1 MHIRYLLTFR
11 RFFLFPLLGLLS
23 VHYAYAA
30 NNVFVKY
37 SKSEGLVNNSVS
49 NSLED
54 TNGFMWFST
63 FEGLSRFDGYEFKN
77 YRHSRK
83 DPHSLTNNFTK
94 KLLLDSRGDLWV
106 ATKNGLAK
114 YSPLKDNFTNYNK
127 DNSQLDSNEI
137 FTFAL
142 NQDGDLLVSTAANLY
157 LYDDLSDT
165 FLPFTVNGEKLPA
178 DIKVIFSEKDKTWL
192 GSLANGMFILEHESN
207 TLFSLK
213 KTNPWNIQIDANFI
227 FDFKKIDD
235 NYWAATE
242 IGAYIIST
250 NLSSAK
256 RLDTQSEPS
265 IIGNVIR
272 SILQDHNDNIWLG
285 TETGISIL
293 SSKNELLF
301 SYDTQNSINFGL
313 ENSHIL
319 SLYKDSND
327 SIWLGTF
334 AGGLYRYNA
343 DGSEI
348 KLFNKERTE
357 TPEVSQISGL
367 SGLSGNIV
375 WGISEDT
382 KDKIWIG
389 TQSDGLSQL
398 DTKNYVFQT
407 FLSEFEHSIWALKVD
422 ELDQVWIASSGGL
435 FIYKQS
441 SETELTLVKTLFPEI
456 NIDKLSYF
464 FGRMWIRTENGIV
477 NWIDPKNLQINEIDL
492 ATNKINYIE
501 PLHVDVDKNLW
512 LNTNLGMVLYNL
524 DSKLMQQLVIELET
538 SVRHFNS
545 VIEVN
550 DGYWLSSLRHG
561 IIKLEKSSYR
571 VVKKL
576 SDENGLASN
585 QILKSIK
592 FENSLWVS
600 HVNDGIDEISL
611 ETGDVLQNIAS
622 SRLGFN
628 ELNEDSGLLSREGKI
643 FFGGTDGL
651 LMFDPDKLSIAGMQG
666 LSNVSAG
673 QSSIEPKNQQ
683 LYANRFKKS
692 QAPTITQ
699 LRLFNLPIS
708 VHSDNSPLLKPIN
721 LSNSID
727 LPNES
732 TMLSIKFAQVNP
744 VNPESV
750 KYRYRLLGL
759 SEKWIETDAESLR
772 RAEFSYLDFGSY
784 EFIVQSKTPLAPWS
798 EPKSLQINIAPPLWL
813 EQNALVLYA
822 ILSILILIYWLK
834 QIRSRNAIR
843 QSILVNEE
851 RLKLTLWSSG
861 DELWDW
867 DIYQGQV
874 FRSNTWGTL
883 DFPQD
888 DIRVNSSYEANIH
901 PNDIQRVQQTL
912 NDHLSEKTEHYEI
925 TYRAKTYKGDW
936 LWVLDRGKVVARDN
950 NHQPQRMTGT
960 LKNISHLKE
969 SEEQLKLFKRSIE
982 TISDGVFITDTT
994 FKFISVNNS
1003 YCKYTGETREQA
1015 LASYLTFHQYPGAF
1029 TEEVKKSLQ
1038 QKGNWFGE
1046 VESRRAAGEKYEM
1059 ELNVDAITDEDGKI
1073 SHYVGVFSDI
1083 TSRKG
1088 TEKELLKLSNTDPLT
1103 ELPNRSFFQA
1113 SHSNI
1118 VRKDTQHALICLDM
1132 DNFKKINDSL
1142 GHQTGDILIKQ
1153 IAKRLQKMAGTKA
1166 TCYRLG
1172 GDEFSILIDNSTDIH
1187 HITHFAQT
1195 ILDNMARPFIINKQE
1210 FVLGASLGIAF
1221 YPEDGSN
1228 PQELLKNADT
1238 AMYFAKNAGGNK
1250 YQFFSGEMNQNA
1262 VRQLQ
1267 IENLIRHGLK
1277 EDLFTVFYQPKVDI
1291 ASGKLVSME
1300 ALVRYE
1306 HPDKGLVSP
1315 AQFIPLAEQTGQIID
1330 IGEVVLKKACEDT
1343 KRWVDAGLFTGRVAV
1358 NISARQFE
1366 IPDLDERIMSILQ
1379 KAGLS
1384 ALHLEC
1390 EITEGTLMQSPEN
1403 ALRMMQRLR
1412 ERGIHLAL
1420 DDFGTGYSSLAY
1432 LKRFPINTLKID
1444 KAFIDDIATSA
1455 VDRHMAQAIITIAHN
1470 LGLKVV
1476 AEGVEHENQLSILR
1490 RYKCEMLQGY
1500 LYSKPLNAVR
1510 FERLLNEN
1518 HELRKII
1525 QKSSI

>member
-1 MHIRYLLTFR
+1 LHIFYFLTFR
-11 RFFLFPLLGLLS
+11 SLLLSLLLGAFLS
-23 VHYAYAA
+23 SYSYAA
-30 NNVFVKY
+30 NNVFAKY
-37 SKSEGLVNNSVS
+37 TKSEGLIQNTVT

-54 TNGFMWFST
+54 PRGFMWFST

-77 YRHSRK
+77 YKYSSK
-83 DPHSLTNNFTK
+83 DPNSLPDNFTK
-94 KLLLDSRGDLWV
+94 KLLLDSSQNLWV

-114 YSPLKDNFTNYNK
+114 YNPLKDNFTNYNK
-127 DNSQLDSNEI
+127 DNSDLKNNEI
-137 FTFAL
+137 FTLAL
-142 NQDGDLLVSTAANLY
+142 NQDGKLLVTTAENLY
-157 LYDDLSDT
+157 LYDALADS
-165 FLPFTVNGEKLPA
+165 FLPFTVNGENLPP
-178 DIKVIFSEKDKTWL
+178 DIKVIFSEQDKTWL
-192 GSLANGMFILEHESN
+192 GTLANGIFILEHATN

-213 KTNPWNIQIDANFI
+213 ETNPWNLNINANYLT
-227 FDFKKIDD
+227 DFKRIDD
-235 NYWAATE
+235 NYWLGTD
-242 IGAYIIST
+242 IGAYIVDAKLT
-250 NLSSAK
+250 SAK
-256 RLDTQSEPS
+256 LLNTQSTPS
-265 IIGNVIR
+265 IIGDVVM
-272 SILQDHNDNIWLG
+272 SILQTDDGNIWLG

-293 SSKNELLF
+293 SSKNQPSF
-301 SYDTQNSINFGL
+301 SNVTQKNINIGL
-313 ENSHIL
+313 DSTHIL
-319 SLYKDSND
+319 SLFKDSNS
-327 SIWLGTF
+327 SIWIATF

-343 DGSEI
+343 EGSEI
-348 KLFNKERTE
+348 KLFKKMPSMPTE
-357 TPEVSQISGL
+357 NSKPIGL
-367 SGLSGNIV
+367 TGNII

-382 KDKIWIG
+382 EGKIWIG
-389 TQSDGLSQL
+389 TQSNGLSQL
-398 DTKNYVFQT
+398 DPENNVFQT
-407 FLSEFEHSIWALKVD
+407 FLKEFKHNIWAFKVD
-422 ELDQVWIASSGGL
+422 NLDQIWIASSGGL

-441 SETELTLVKTLFPEI
+441 KNTELTLVKTFFAGT
-456 NIDKLSYF
+456 NIQKLNYF
-464 FGRMWIRTENGIV
+464 FGRMWLATYSGMV
-477 NWIDPKNLQINEIDL
+477 NWIDPKNLQINEINL
-492 ATNKINYIE
+492 AGNKINIIE
-501 PLHVDVDKNLW
+501 PLHVDLDKNLW

-524 DSKLMQQLVIELET
+524 DSKTVKQLVIELET

-545 VIEVN
+545 VIEVD
-550 DGYWLSSLRHG
+550 DGYWLSSLRQG
-561 IIKLEKSSYR
+561 MIKLDKTSYLITKR
-571 VVKKL
+571 L
-576 SDENGLASN
+576 SNENGLASN

-592 FENSLWVS
+592 FKDSLWIS
-600 HVNDGIDEISL
+600 HVHGGIDEISL
-611 ETGDVLQNIAS
+611 ETGEVLQNISS
-622 SRLGFN
+622 SRLGDN
-628 ELNEDSGLLSREGKI
+628 ELNEGSGLLSKANQI

-651 LMFDPDKLSIAGMQG
+651 LMFDPNTLSLKAKKQK
-666 LSNVSAG
+666 V
-673 QSSIEPKNQQ
+673 IENQLQ
-683 LYANRFKKS
+683 DSK
-692 QAPTITQ
+692 APTITQ

-708 VHSDNSPLLKPIN
+708 VHSDKSPLLKAIN
-721 LSNSID
+721 LSSSID

-732 TMLSIKFAQVNP
+732 SMLSFKFAQVNP
-744 VNPESV
+744 VDPEAI
-750 KYRYRLLGL
+750 KYRYKLLGL
-759 SEKWIETDAESLR
+759 SEKWVETDSESLR
-772 RAEFSYLDFGSY
+772 RAQFSYLDFGSY
-784 EFIVQSKTPLAPWS
+784 EFVVQSKTPLADWS
-798 EPKSLQINIAPPLWL
+798 EPKSLKINIAPPFWL
-813 EQNALVLYA
+813 ERNALILYTVL
-822 ILSILILIYWLK
+822 SVLILLYTFK

-843 QSILVNEE
+843 QHIQVNEE

-867 DIYQGQV
+867 DIYLGQV

-901 PNDIQRVQQTL
+901 PNDIQRVQQSL
-912 NDHLSEKTEHYEI
+912 NEHLSEKTEHYEI
-925 TYRAKTYKGDW
+925 TYRARTYKGEW

-969 SEEQLKLFKRSIE
+969 AEEQLKLFKRSIE
-982 TISDGVFITDTT
+982 TISDGVFITDTS

-1015 LASYLTFHQYPGAF
+1015 LASFLTFHQYPGAF

-1038 QKGNWFGE
+1038 QKGNWSGE
-1046 VESRRAAGEKYEM
+1046 VESRRGAGEKYEM
-1059 ELNVDAITDEDGKI
+1059 DLNVDAITDEDGKI

-1083 TSRKG
+1083 TSRKV

-1103 ELPNRSFFQA
+1103 DLPNRSFFQA
-1113 SHSNI
+1113 SHNNI
-1118 VRKDTQHALICLDM
+1118 VRRDTQHALICLDM

-1142 GHQTGDILIKQ
+1142 GHQTGDLLIKQ

-1195 ILDNMARPFIINKQE
+1195 ILDSMARPFVINKQE

-1221 YPEDGSN
+1221 YPEDGRT

-1306 HPDKGLVSP
+1306 HPEKGLVSP
-1315 AQFIPLAEQTGQIID
+1315 AQFIPLAEKTGQIIE
-1330 IGEVVLKKACEDT
+1330 IGEVVLRKACEDT

-1379 KAGLS
+1379 KTGLS

-1444 KAFIDDIATSA
+1444 KAFIDDIATSTE
-1455 VDRHMAQAIITIAHN
+1455 DRHMAEAIITIAHN

-1476 AEGVEHENQLSILR
+1476 AEGVENESQLSILR

-1510 FERLLNEN
+1510 FERLLKEN
-1518 HELRKII
+1518 YQLQKVI
-1525 QKSSI
+1525 QSSSI

>member
-1 MHIRYLLTFR
+1 LHIHYLLTFR
-11 RFFLFPLLGLLS
+11 RFILFLLLGLFS
-23 VHYAYAA
+23 VHCAHAA
-30 NNVFVKY
+30 NNIFVKY
-37 SKSEGLVNNSVS
+37 SKSDGLAQNTVS
-49 NSLED
+49 NILED
-54 TNGFMWFST
+54 SSGFMWFST

-77 YRHSRK
+77 YKYSSK
-83 DPHSLTNNFTK
+83 DPNSLPNNFTK
-94 KLLLDSRGDLWV
+94 KLLIDSTGNLWV
-106 ATKNGLAK
+106 ATQDGLAK
-114 YSPLKDNFTNYNK
+114 YNPLKDNFTNYNK
-127 DNSQLDSNEI
+127 GNSQLKSNEI
-137 FTFAL
+137 FTIAL
-142 NQDGDLLVSTAANLY
+142 NKDGNLLVSTTANLY
-157 LYDDLSDT
+157 LYDDLADS
-165 FLPFTVNGEKLPA
+165 FLPFTVNGEDLPA
-178 DIKVIFSEKDKTWL
+178 DIKVIYSEDDKTWL
-192 GSLANGMFILEHESN
+192 GSLAHGMFILEHSTN

-213 KTNPWNIQIDANFI
+213 KINPWNLRIDANYLL
-227 FDFKKIDD
+227 DFKKVDD
-235 NYWAATE
+235 NYWLATGV
-242 IGAYIIST
+242 GAYIVDAK
-250 NLSSAK
+250 LSLVKTLS
-256 RLDTQSEPS
+256 TQSSPS
-265 IIGNVIR
+265 IVGNEVR
-272 SILQDHNDNIWLG
+272 SILQDHHGNIWLG
-285 TETGISIL
+285 TTKGITIL
-293 SSKNELLF
+293 NREHEPLF
-301 SYDTQNSINFGL
+301 SYNTQNNINFGL
-313 ENSHIL
+313 ESTHIL
-319 SLYKDSND
+319 NLFIDSNN
-327 SIWLGTF
+327 SIWVGTYS
-334 AGGLYRYNA
+334 GGIYRYNVES
-343 DGSEI
+343 SEI
-348 KLFNKERTE
+348 KLFNKSLIEQFE
-357 TPEVSQISGL
+357 PLES
-367 SGLSGNIV
+367 SGLSGNII
-375 WGISEDT
+375 WGLSEDSNG
-382 KDKIWIG
+382 KIWIG
-389 TQSDGLSQL
+389 TQSNGLNQL
-398 DTKNYVFQT
+398 DTNNYVFKQ
-407 FLSEFEHSIWALKVD
+407 FLSEFEHTIWALKID
-422 ELDQVWIASSGGL
+422 EFDRIWIASSGGI
-435 FIYKQS
+435 FIYEQS
-441 SETELTLVKTLFPEI
+441 GDTKLTLVKNLYPRKSI
-456 NIDKLSYF
+456 ISLSYF
-464 FGRMWIRTENGIV
+464 FGRMWVRTENGKV
-477 NWIDPKNLQINEIDL
+477 NWVDPKSLQINEIDL
-492 ATNKINYIE
+492 ANNKINYIKA
-501 PLHVDVDKNLW
+501 LLIDADKNLW

-524 DSKLMQQLVIELET
+524 DSKMVKQLIIDLE
-538 SVRHFNS
+538 SPVRHFNS
-545 VIEVN
+545 AIEVD
-550 DGYWLSSLRHG
+550 DGYWLSTLSQG
-561 IIKLEKSSYR
+561 IVKLEKSSYR
-571 VVKKL
+571 IIKQL
-576 SDENGLASN
+576 NDENGLASN
-585 QILKSIK
+585 QIFKTIK
-592 FENSLWVS
+592 YKDSLWVS
-600 HVNDGIDEISL
+600 HGNGGIDEISL
-611 ETGDVLQNIAS
+611 KTGDVLQNIAS
-622 SRLGFN
+622 SRLGYN
-628 ELNEDSGLLSREGKI
+628 ELNEDSGVLSKAGKI
-643 FFGGTDGL
+643 FFGGTDGF
-651 LMFDPDKLSIAGMQG
+651 LMFNPDNLSIQTK
-666 LSNVSAG
+666 LPT
-673 QSSIEPKNQQ
+673 EE
-683 LYANRFKKS
+683 KS
-692 QAPTITQ
+692 QTPSDNLIQKSKTPTITQ

-708 VHSDNSPLLKPIN
+708 VHSDKSPLLKPIN
-721 LSNSID
+721 LSDSIS
-727 LPNES
+727 LPNDS

-744 VNPESV
+744 VNPEAV

-759 SEKWIETDAESLR
+759 SDTWIETDSESLR
-772 RAEFSYLDFGSY
+772 RVEFSYLEFGNY
-784 EFIVQSKTPLAPWS
+784 EFVVQSKIPLGDWS
-798 EPKSLQINIAPPLWL
+798 ETKSLQINIAPPFWFK
-813 EQNALVLYA
+813 QNAIILYA
-822 ILSILILIYWLK
+822 ILSILVFLYLFK
-834 QIRSRNAIR
+834 QSRSRNVIR
-843 QSILVNEE
+843 QSILENEE

-901 PNDIQRVQQTL
+901 PNDIQRVQQSL
-912 NDHLSEKTEHYEI
+912 NEHLSEKTEHYEI

-936 LWVLDRGKVVARDN
+936 LWVLDRGKVVARDS

-969 SEEQLKLFKRSIE
+969 AEEQLKLFKRSIE
-982 TISDGVFITDTT
+982 TISDGVFIADTS

-1046 VESRRAAGEKYEM
+1046 VESRRGAGEKYEM
-1059 ELNVDAITDEDGKI
+1059 DLNVDAITDEDGKI

-1083 TSRKG
+1083 TSRKV

-1103 ELPNRSFFQA
+1103 DLPNRSFFQA

-1118 VRKDTQHALICLDM
+1118 VRRDTHHALICMDM

-1142 GHQTGDILIKQ
+1142 GHQTGDVLIKQ

-1221 YPEDGSN
+1221 YPEDGRN

-1306 HPDKGLVSP
+1306 HPEKGLVSP
-1315 AQFIPLAEQTGQIID
+1315 AQFIPLAEQTGQIIE
-1330 IGEVVLKKACEDT
+1330 IGEVVLRKACEDT

-1358 NISARQFE
+1358 NIAARQFE

-1379 KAGLS
+1379 KSGLS

-1390 EITEGTLMQSPEN
+1390 EITESTLMQSPEN

-1455 VDRHMAQAIITIAHN
+1455 EDRHMAQAIITIAHN

-1500 LYSKPLNAVR
+1500 LYSKALNAVR
-1510 FERLLNEN
+1510 FERLLKEN

-1525 QKSSI
+1525 QNSNI

>member
-1 MHIRYLLTFR
+1 L
-11 RFFLFPLLGLLS
+11 FLLLGLFS
-23 VHYAYAA
+23 VHYAHAA

-37 SKSEGLVNNSVS
+37 SKSEGLVQNTVT

-54 TNGFMWFST
+54 ANGFMWFST

-77 YRHSRK
+77 YKHSSS
-83 DPHSLTNNFTK
+83 DPNSLPDNFTK
-94 KLLLDSRGDLWV
+94 KLLLDSSGNLWV
-106 ATKNGLAK
+106 ATKGGLAK
-114 YSPLKDNFTNYNK
+114 YNSLEDNFTIFDK
-127 DNSQLDSNEI
+127 DNSQLNSNEI
-137 FTFAL
+137 FSISL
-142 NQDGDLLVSTAANLY
+142 NQEGKLLVSTTANLY
-157 LYDDLSDT
+157 LYDDLANS
-165 FLPFTVNGEKLPA
+165 FLPFTVNGESLPA
-178 DIKVIFSEKDKTWL
+178 DIKVIFSEEDKTWL
-192 GSLANGMFILEHESN
+192 GTLASGIFILEHSSN

-213 KTNPWNIQIDANFI
+213 KNNPWNLEINANYL
-227 FDFKKIDD
+227 FDFKKIDN
-235 NYWAATE
+235 NYWLATE
-242 IGAYIIST
+242 DGAYKVDT
-250 NLSSAK
+250 NLSSMK
-256 RLDTQSEPS
+256 LLNTQSNPS
-265 IIGNVIR
+265 IIGNEVW
-272 SILQDHNDNIWLG
+272 SILQNHNGNIWFG
-285 TETGISIL
+285 TTTGISIL
-293 SSKNELLF
+293 SRENDFLF
-301 SYDTQNSINFGL
+301 SYDAQNNTNFGL
-313 ENSHIL
+313 ESSHVL
-319 SLYKDSND
+319 SLYRDSNN
-327 SIWLGTF
+327 SIWVGTYS
-334 AGGLYRYNA
+334 GGIYRYNA
-343 DGSEI
+343 DSSEI
-348 KLFNKERTE
+348 KLFKN
-357 TPEVSQISGL
+357 TPVNPNT
-367 SGLSGNIV
+367 LSGNII
-375 WGISEDT
+375 WGLAEDSSG
-382 KDKIWIG
+382 KIWIG
-389 TQSDGLSQL
+389 TQSNGMNQL
-398 DTKNYVFQT
+398 DIKNYVFKQ
-407 FLSEFEHSIWALKVD
+407 FLSEFEFNIWALKI
-422 ELDQVWIASSGGL
+422 DQFNQIWVASSSGI
-435 FIYKQS
+435 FIYQQS
-441 SETELTLVKTLFPEI
+441 SGTELTLIKNIFPGKDI
-456 NIDKLSYF
+456 LKLSYF
-464 FGRMWIRTENGIV
+464 FGRMWLRTENGII
-477 NWIDPKNLQINEIDL
+477 NWVDTKSLQINKIDL
-492 ATNKINYIE
+492 ADNKINYIQ
-501 PLHVDVDKNLW
+501 PLIVDVDKNLW
-512 LNTNLGMVLYNL
+512 LSTNLGMVLYNL
-524 DSKLMQQLVIELET
+524 DNKMIKQLVIELET
-538 SVRHFNS
+538 PIRNFNS
-545 VIEVN
+545 VIEVD
-550 DGYWLSSLRHG
+550 DGYWLSALSQG
-561 IIKLEKSSYR
+561 IIKLEKSTYR
-571 VVKKL
+571 VTKQLNDK
-576 SDENGLASN
+576 NGLANN
-585 QILKSIK
+585 QILKTIK
-592 FENSLWVS
+592 FKDSLWVS
-600 HVNDGIDEISL
+600 HGSGGIDEISL
-611 ETGDVLQNIAS
+611 KTGSFLQNIAP
-622 SRLGFN
+622 SRLGYN
-628 ELNEDSGLLSREGKI
+628 ELNEDSGLLTSTGKI
-643 FFGGTDGL
+643 LFGGTDGF
-651 LMFDPDKLSIAGMQG
+651 LMFDPDKLSIESKLPTGSKLQKPY
-666 LSNVSAG
+666 
-673 QSSIEPKNQQ
+673 ENQHQ
-683 LYANRFKKS
+683 NNK
-692 QAPTITQ
+692 APTITQ

-721 LSNSID
+721 LSDSIN

-732 TMLSIKFAQVNP
+732 SMLSIKFAQVNP
-744 VNPESV
+744 VNPEAI

-759 SEKWIETDAESLR
+759 SEKWIETDVESLR
-772 RAEFSYLDFGSY
+772 RAEFSYLEFGSY
-784 EFIVQSKTPLAPWS
+784 EFVVQSKNPLATWS
-798 EPKSLQINIAPPLWL
+798 DSKSLRINIAPPFWL
-813 EQNALVLYA
+813 KQNAIILYA
-822 ILSILILIYWLK
+822 LLSILILLYWLK
-834 QIRSRNAIR
+834 QIRSKNLIR
-843 QSILVNEE
+843 QSILENEE

-901 PNDIQRVQQTL
+901 PNDIQRVQQSL
-912 NDHLSEKTEHYEI
+912 NEHLSEKTEHYEI

-936 LWVLDRGKVVARDN
+936 LWVLDRGKVVARDS

-969 SEEQLKLFKRSIE
+969 AEEQLKLFKRSIE
-982 TISDGVFITDTT
+982 TISDGVFITDTS

-1046 VESRRAAGEKYEM
+1046 VESRRGAGEKYEM
-1059 ELNVDAITDEDGKI
+1059 DLNVDAITDEDGKI

-1083 TSRKG
+1083 TSRKV

-1103 ELPNRSFFQA
+1103 NLPNRSFFQA

-1118 VRKDTQHALICLDM
+1118 VRRDTQHALICMDM

-1221 YPEDGSN
+1221 YPEDGRN

-1306 HPDKGLVSP
+1306 HPEKGLVSP
-1315 AQFIPLAEQTGQIID
+1315 AQFIPLAEQTGQIIE

-1358 NISARQFE
+1358 NIAARQFE
-1366 IPDLDERIMSILQ
+1366 IPDLDERIMSILG
-1379 KAGLS
+1379 KSGLS

-1455 VDRHMAQAIITIAHN
+1455 EDRHMAQAIITIAHN

-1510 FERLLNEN
+1510 FERLLKEN
-1518 HELRKII
+1518 HEL
-1525 QKSSI
+1525 QKVMKNSSI

>member
-1 MHIRYLLTFR
+1 LSL
-11 RFFLFPLLGLLS
+11 LLGLFLVPYS
-23 VHYAYAA
+23 HAA

-37 SKSEGLVNNSVS
+37 SKSDGLVQNTVT

-54 TNGFMWFST
+54 THGFMWFST

-77 YRHSRK
+77 YRHSKK
-83 DPHSLTNNFTK
+83 DPNSLPNNFTK
-94 KLLLDSRGDLWV
+94 KLLLDSSDNLWV
-106 ATKNGLAK
+106 ATQNGLAK
-114 YSPLKDNFTNYNK
+114 YNPLKDNFTNYNK
-127 DNSQLDSNEI
+127 DNSQLNSNDI
-137 FTFAL
+137 FAIAL
-142 NQDGDLLVSTAANLY
+142 NKDGNLLVSTAANLY
-157 LYDDLSDT
+157 LYDNLANS
-165 FLPFTVNGEKLPA
+165 FLLFTVNGENLPA
-178 DIKVIFSEKDKTWL
+178 DIKVIFSEPDKTWL
-192 GSLANGMFILEHESN
+192 GSLANGIFILEHSSN

-213 KTNPWNIQIDANFI
+213 KANPWNLNIEANYLFDFNKINDTYWLGTEDGAYKIDANLTSVVLL
-227 FDFKKIDD
+227 
-235 NYWAATE
+235 N
-242 IGAYIIST
+242 
-250 NLSSAK
+250 
-256 RLDTQSEPS
+256 TQSAPS
-265 IIGNVIR
+265 IIGNEVW
-272 SILQDHNDNIWLG
+272 SILQNHNGNIWIG
-285 TETGISIL
+285 TTTGISIL

-301 SYDTQNSINFGL
+301 SYDTHNSINFGL
-313 ENSHIL
+313 ESSYIL

-348 KLFNKERTE
+348 KRFNKERTE
-357 TPEVSQISGL
+357 IPDVSQISGL
-367 SGLSGNIV
+367 SGNII

-382 KDKIWIG
+382 KGKIWIG
-389 TQSDGLSQL
+389 TQSNGLSQL
-398 DTKNYVFQT
+398 DPKNYVFQT

-422 ELDQVWIASSGGL
+422 DLDQIWIASSGGL

-441 SETELTLVKTLFPEI
+441 SDTELTLVKTLFPGT
-456 NIDKLSYF
+456 NIDRLSYF
-464 FGRMWIRTENGIV
+464 FGRMWIRSYDGIV
-477 NWIDPKNLQINEIDL
+477 NWVDPKNLQINDINL
-492 ATNKINYIE
+492 AGNKINYIE
-501 PLHVDVDKNLW
+501 PLYVDLDKNLW

-524 DSKLMQQLVIELET
+524 DNKIVRQLVIELET

-545 VIEVN
+545 VTEVN
-550 DGYWLSSLRHG
+550 DGFWLSSLTQG

-571 VVKKL
+571 IAQSL
-576 SDENGLASN
+576 SNENGLASN

-592 FENSLWVS
+592 IEDSLWIS
-600 HVNDGIDEISL
+600 HVYGGIDEISL
-611 ETGDVLQNIAS
+611 ETGEVLQNIAS

-628 ELNEDSGLLSREGKI
+628 ELNEDSGLLSKAGKI

-651 LMFDPDKLSIAGMQG
+651 LMFDPDKLSIEGNMQ
-666 LSNVSAG
+666 NVSENTL
-673 QSSIEPKNQQ
+673 I
-683 LYANRFKKS
+683 KS
-692 QAPTITQ
+692 KAPTITE

-708 VHSDNSPLLKPIN
+708 VHSAKSPLLKPIN
-721 LSNSID
+721 LSNSVD

-732 TMLSIKFAQVNP
+732 SMLSIKFAQLNP
-744 VNPESV
+744 INPEAV
-750 KYRYRLLGL
+750 KYRYRLIGL
-759 SEKWIETDAESLR
+759 SDNWIETDAESLR
-772 RAEFSYLDFGSY
+772 RAQFSYLDFGSY
-784 EFIVQSKTPLAPWS
+784 EFVVQSKNPLDDWS
-798 EPKSLQINIAPPLWL
+798 EPKSLQINIAPPFWL
-813 EQNALVLYA
+813 EQNAMILYA
-822 ILSILILIYWLK
+822 ILSVLILLYWFK
-834 QIRSRNAIR
+834 QVRSRNAIR
-843 QSILVNEE
+843 RSILENEE

-901 PNDIQRVQQTL
+901 PNDIQRVQHSL
-912 NDHLSEKTEHYEI
+912 NEHLNEKTEHYET

-936 LWVLDRGKVVARDN
+936 LWVLDRGKVVARDS

-969 SEEQLKLFKRSIE
+969 AEEQLKLFKRSIE
-982 TISDGVFITDTT
+982 TISDGVFITDTS

-1038 QKGNWFGE
+1038 QKGNWSGE
-1046 VESRRAAGEKYEM
+1046 VESRRGAGEKYEM
-1059 ELNVDAITDEDGKI
+1059 DLNVDAITDEDGKI

-1083 TSRKG
+1083 TSRKV

-1103 ELPNRSFFQA
+1103 DLPNRSFFQA

-1118 VRKDTQHALICLDM
+1118 VRRDTQHALICMDM

-1142 GHQTGDILIKQ
+1142 GHQTGDVLIKQ

-1221 YPEDGSN
+1221 YPEDGRN

-1306 HPDKGLVSP
+1306 HPEKGLVSP
-1315 AQFIPLAEQTGQIID
+1315 AQFIPLAEQTGQIIE
-1330 IGEVVLKKACEDT
+1330 IGEVVLRKACEDT

-1358 NISARQFE
+1358 NIAARQFE

-1379 KAGLS
+1379 KSGLS

-1455 VDRHMAQAIITIAHN
+1455 EDRHMAQAIITIAHN

-1510 FERLLNEN
+1510 FERLLKEN
-1518 HELRKII
+1518 HELQKVI
-1525 QKSSI
+1525 QNSSI

>member
-1 MHIRYLLTFR
+1 LHIHYLLTFC
-11 RFFLFPLLGLLS
+11 RFFSFLLLGLLS
-23 VHYAYAA
+23 VHYVHAA

-37 SKSEGLVNNSVS
+37 SKSEGLVQNTVT

-54 TNGFMWFST
+54 ANGFMWFST

-83 DPHSLTNNFTK
+83 DPNSIPNNFTK
-94 KLLLDSRGDLWV
+94 KLLLDSSDNLWV
-106 ATKNGLAK
+106 ATQNGLAR
-114 YSPLKDNFTNYNK
+114 YNPLKDNFTNYNK
-127 DNSQLDSNEI
+127 SNSQLNTNNI
-137 FTFAL
+137 YTIAL
-142 NQDGDLLVSTAANLY
+142 DTNDNLLVSTAENLY
-157 LYDDLSDT
+157 LYDDLANS
-165 FLPFTVNGEKLPA
+165 FLPFTVNGETLPA
-178 DIKVIFSEKDKTWL
+178 DIKVIFTETDKTWI
-192 GSLANGMFILEHESN
+192 GSLASGIFILEHSSN

-213 KTNPWNIQIDANFI
+213 KTNPWNLNINANFI
-227 FDFKKIDD
+227 YDFKKIDN
-235 NYWAATE
+235 NYWLGTDN
-242 IGAYIIST
+242 GAYKIDA
-250 NLSSAK
+250 NLSSVK
-256 RLDTQSEPS
+256 HLSTQSSPA
-265 IIGNVIR
+265 IVGNVIR
-272 SILQDHNDNIWLG
+272 SILQNHNGNIWLG
-285 TETGISIL
+285 TSTGISIL
-293 SSKNELLF
+293 SREEKLLF
-301 SYDTQNSINFGL
+301 TYNAQININFGL
-313 ENSHIL
+313 ESSHIL
-319 SLYKDSND
+319 SLFIDSNN
-327 SIWLGTF
+327 SIWVGTYS
-334 AGGLYRYNA
+334 GGLYRYNA
-343 DGSEI
+343 DSSEI
-348 KLFNKERTE
+348 KLFNKEPIRLIE
-357 TPEVSQISGL
+357 TDDFSEMPKQSKVSGL
-367 SGLSGNIV
+367 SGLSGKIV
-375 WGISEDT
+375 WGLSEDSNG
-382 KDKIWIG
+382 KIWVG
-389 TQSDGLSQL
+389 TQSNGLNQL
-398 DTKNYVFQT
+398 DTDNYVFEQ
-407 FLSEFEHSIWALKVD
+407 FLSDFEHNIWALKVD
-422 ELDQVWIASSGGL
+422 EADRIWIASSGGL
-435 FIYKQS
+435 YIYQQS
-441 SETELTLVKTLFPEI
+441 NDIELELVAIILPGKDIL
-456 NIDKLSYF
+456 KLSYF
-464 FGRMWIRTENGIV
+464 FGRMWLRTENGIV
-477 NWIDPKNLQINEIDL
+477 KWIDPKSLEVNQIDL
-492 ATNKINYIE
+492 SDNKINSIE
-501 PLHVDVDKNLW
+501 PLFVDIDKNLW
-512 LNTNLGMVLYNL
+512 LNTNLGMVLFNL
-524 DSKLMQQLVIELET
+524 DSKMLRQLVIELET

-545 VIEVN
+545 VIEVD
-550 DGYWLSSLRHG
+550 DGYWLSSLRQG
-561 IIKLEKSSYR
+561 IIKLD
-571 VVKKL
+571 KL
-576 SDENGLASN
+576 TYKITKQLNDENGLASN
-585 QILKSIK
+585 QILKTIK
-592 FENSLWVS
+592 FKNSLWVS
-600 HVNDGIDEISL
+600 HVSGGIDEISL
-611 ETGDVLQNIAS
+611 ETGVLLQNIAS
-622 SRLGFN
+622 SRLGYN
-628 ELNEDSGLLSREGKI
+628 ELNEDSGVLSKSGMI
-643 FFGGTDGL
+643 LFGGTDGM
-651 LMFDPDKLSIAGMQG
+651 LMFDPDKLSIQIK
-666 LSNVSAG
+666 LP
-673 QSSIEPKNQQ
+673 IT
-683 LYANRFKKS
+683 KKS
-692 QAPTITQ
+692 QTSSDNLFQKSKAPTITQ
-699 LRLFNLPIS
+699 IRLFNLPIS
-708 VHSDNSPLLKPIN
+708 VHSDKSPLLKPIN

-744 VNPESV
+744 INPEAV
-750 KYRYRLLGL
+750 KYRYRLLDL
-759 SEKWIETDAESLR
+759 SEKWIETDVESLR
-772 RAEFSYLDFGSY
+772 RAQFSYLEFGSY
-784 EFIVQSKTPLAPWS
+784 EFVVQSKNPLAPWS
-798 EPKSLQINIAPPLWL
+798 DSKSLRINIAPPFWL
-813 EQNALVLYA
+813 EQKAIILYA
-822 ILSILILIYWLK
+822 LLSFMILLYWFK
-834 QIRSRNAIR
+834 QMRSRNAIR
-843 QSILVNEE
+843 QSILENEE

-901 PNDIQRVQQTL
+901 PNDIQRVQQSL
-912 NDHLSEKTEHYEI
+912 NEHLSEKTEHYET

-936 LWVLDRGKVVARDN
+936 VWVLDRGKVVARDS

-969 SEEQLKLFKRSIE
+969 AEEQLKLFKRSIE
-982 TISDGVFITDTT
+982 TISDGVFITDTS

-1046 VESRRAAGEKYEM
+1046 VESRRGAGEKYEM
-1059 ELNVDAITDEDGKI
+1059 DLNVDAITDEDGKI

-1083 TSRKG
+1083 TSRKV

-1103 ELPNRSFFQA
+1103 DLPNRSFFQA

-1118 VRKDTQHALICLDM
+1118 VRRDTQHALICMDM

-1142 GHQTGDILIKQ
+1142 GHQTGDVLIKQ

-1221 YPEDGSN
+1221 YPEDGRN

-1306 HPDKGLVSP
+1306 HPEKGLVSP
-1315 AQFIPLAEQTGQIID
+1315 AQFIPLAEQTGQIIE

-1358 NISARQFE
+1358 NIAARQFE

-1379 KAGLS
+1379 KVGLS

-1390 EITEGTLMQSPEN
+1390 EITEGTLMQNPEN

-1455 VDRHMAQAIITIAHN
+1455 EDRHMAQAIITIAHN

-1476 AEGVEHENQLSILR
+1476 AEGVEHENQLAILR

-1500 LYSKPLNAVR
+1500 LYSKPLNATR
-1510 FERLLNEN
+1510 FERLLKEN
-1518 HELRKII
+1518 YELRMII
-1525 QKSSI
+1525 QNSNT

>member
-1 MHIRYLLTFR
+1 VSL
-11 RFFLFPLLGLLS
+11 LLGLFLS
-23 VHYAYAA
+23 PYSHAA
-30 NNVFVKY
+30 NNGFVKY
-37 SKSEGLVNNSVS
+37 SKSEGLVQNTVT

-54 TNGFMWFST
+54 ANGFMWFST

-77 YRHSRK
+77 YKYSSE
-83 DPHSLTNNFTK
+83 DPNSLPNNFTK
-94 KLLLDSRGDLWV
+94 KLLIDSLGDLWV

-114 YSPLKDNFTNYNK
+114 YNPSIDNFTIYNK
-127 DNSQLDSNEI
+127 DNSQLNSNEI
-137 FTFAL
+137 FTLAL
-142 NQDGDLLVSTAANLY
+142 NQDGKLLVSTAENLY
-157 LYDDLSDT
+157 LYDALADS
-165 FLPFTVNGEKLPA
+165 FLPFTVKGESLPA
-178 DIKVIFSEKDKTWL
+178 DIKVIFSEQDKTWL
-192 GSLANGMFILEHESN
+192 GTLANGIFILDHSSN

-213 KTNPWNIQIDANFI
+213 KTNPWNIKIDANFI
-227 FDFKKIDD
+227 FDFKKTDD
-235 NYWAATE
+235 KYWLGTD
-242 IGAYIIST
+242 IGAYIVD
-250 NLSSAK
+250 AK
-256 RLDTQSEPS
+256 LTSVERLNTQSTPS
-265 IIGNVIR
+265 IIGNSIR
-272 SILQDHNDNIWLG
+272 SILQDHNGNIWLG

-293 SSKNELLF
+293 SSINKILF
-301 SYDTQNSINFGL
+301 SYDAQNSMNFGL
-313 ENSHIL
+313 DSSHIL

-343 DGSEI
+343 DSSAI

-357 TPEVSQISGL
+357 IPDVSQMT
-367 SGLSGNIV
+367 GLSGNMI

-382 KDKIWIG
+382 NGKIWIG
-389 TQSDGLSQL
+389 TQFNGLSQL
-398 DTKNYVFQT
+398 APENYVFQT
-407 FLSEFEHSIWALKVD
+407 FLNEFEHGIWDLEVD
-422 ELDQVWIASSGGL
+422 ELDQIWVASSGGL

-441 SETELTLVKTLFPEI
+441 SDTELTLVKTLFPGKEI
-456 NIDKLSYF
+456 LKLSYF
-464 FGRMWIRTENGIV
+464 FGRMWIDTDNGIV
-477 NWIDPKNLQINEIDL
+477 NWIDPKYIQINEIDL
-492 ATNKINYIE
+492 VGNKINYIQ
-501 PLHVDVDKNLW
+501 PLLVDLDKNLW
-512 LNTNLGMVLYNL
+512 LSTNLGMVMYNL
-524 DSKLMQQLVIELET
+524 DSKTVKQLVIELET

-545 VIEVN
+545 VVEVD
-550 DGYWLSSLRHG
+550 DGYWLSTTRQG
-561 IIKLEKSSYR
+561 MIKLDKSSYR
-571 VVKKL
+571 VTQRL
-576 SDENGLASN
+576 SDKNGLASN

-592 FENSLWVS
+592 FKNRLWVS
-600 HVNDGIDEISL
+600 HVHGGIDEISI
-611 ETGDVLQNIAS
+611 ETGEVFQNIAS

-628 ELNEDSGLLSREGKI
+628 ELNEGSGLLSKAGNI

-651 LMFDPDKLSIAGMQG
+651 LMFAPGRLSHAVNNQ
-666 LSNVSAG
+666 ND
-673 QSSIEPKNQQ
+673 IENQLQ
-683 LYANRFKKS
+683 KS
-692 QAPTITQ
+692 KAPTITE
-699 LRLFNLPIS
+699 LRLFNLPTS
-708 VHSDNSPLLKPIN
+708 VHSDNSPLLKAIN
-721 LSNSID
+721 LSNSVN

-732 TMLSIKFAQVNP
+732 TMLSLKFAQLNP
-744 VNPESV
+744 INPEAV
-750 KYRYRLLGL
+750 RYRYRLLGL
-759 SEKWIETDAESLR
+759 SENWIETDADSLR

-784 EFIVQSKTPLAPWS
+784 EFVVQSKTPLAGWS
-798 EPKSLQINIAPPLWL
+798 EPKSLQINIAPPFWL
-813 EQNALVLYA
+813 KQNAITLYA
-822 ILSILILIYWLK
+822 ILSILICLYAFK

-843 QSILVNEE
+843 RSILENEE

-901 PNDIQRVQQTL
+901 PNDIQRVQQSL
-912 NDHLSEKTEHYEI
+912 NEHLNEKTEHYEI

-969 SEEQLKLFKRSIE
+969 AEEQLKLFKRSIE
-982 TISDGVFITDTT
+982 TISDGVFITDTS

-1038 QKGNWFGE
+1038 QKGNWSGE
-1046 VESRRAAGEKYEM
+1046 VESRRGAGEKYEM
-1059 ELNVDAITDEDGKI
+1059 DLNVDAITDEDGKI

-1083 TSRKG
+1083 TSRKV

-1103 ELPNRSFFQA
+1103 DLPNRSFFQA

-1142 GHQTGDILIKQ
+1142 GHQTGDVLIKQ
-1153 IAKRLQKMAGTKA
+1153 IAKRLQKIAGTKA

-1187 HITHFAQT
+1187 HLTHFAQT
-1195 ILDNMARPFIINKQE
+1195 ILDNMATPFIINKQE
-1210 FVLGASLGIAF
+1210 FVLSASLGIAF
-1221 YPEDGSN
+1221 YPEDGRN

-1306 HPDKGLVSP
+1306 HPEKGLVSP
-1315 AQFIPLAEQTGQIID
+1315 AQFIPLAEQTGQIIE
-1330 IGEVVLKKACEDT
+1330 IGEVVLRKACEDT

-1358 NISARQFE
+1358 NIAARQFE
-1366 IPDLDERIMSILQ
+1366 IPELDERIMSILQ
-1379 KAGLS
+1379 KSGLS

-1455 VDRHMAQAIITIAHN
+1455 EDRHMAQAIITIAHN

-1500 LYSKPLNAVR
+1500 LYSKPLSAVR
-1510 FERLLNEN
+1510 FERLLKEN
-1518 HELRKII
+1518 HELQKVI
-1525 QKSSI
+1525 QHSTK

>member
-1 MHIRYLLTFR
+1 MVL
-11 RFFLFPLLGLLS
+11 FLLLGLFS
-23 VHYAYAA
+23 VHYAHTA

-37 SKSEGLVNNSVS
+37 SKSEGLVQNTVT

-54 TNGFMWFST
+54 SHGFMWFST

-77 YRHSRK
+77 YRHSSK
-83 DPHSLTNNFTK
+83 DPNSLPHNFTK
-94 KLLLDSRGDLWV
+94 KLLLDPQENLWV

-114 YSPLKDNFTNYNK
+114 YNQSTDNFTNYNK
-127 DNSQLDSNEI
+127 NNSNLNSNEI
-137 FTFAL
+137 FTIAL
-142 NQDGDLLVSTAANLY
+142 NKHGELLVSTASNLY
-157 LYDDLSDT
+157 LYDDLADS
-165 FLPFTVNGEKLPA
+165 FLPYTVNGEDIPA
-178 DIKVIFSEKDKTWL
+178 DIKVIFGESDKTWL
-192 GSLANGMFILEHESN
+192 GSLGSGIFILEHSTN
-207 TLFSLK
+207 TLFSLQ
-213 KTNPWNIQIDANFI
+213 KTNPWDLDVNAKYL

-235 NYWAATE
+235 NYWLATE
-242 IGAYIIST
+242 KGVYKIDAE
-250 NLSSAK
+250 LSST
-256 RLDTQSEPS
+256 RLLNTQSTPS
-265 IIGNVIR
+265 IVGNEVW
-272 SILQDHNDNIWLG
+272 SILQNHDGNIWVG
-285 TETGISIL
+285 TTVGISIL
-293 SSKNELLF
+293 SSENKLLF
-301 SYDTQNSINFGL
+301 TYDAQNNINFGL
-313 ENSHIL
+313 ESSHIL
-319 SLYKDSND
+319 SLFRDSND

-343 DGSEI
+343 DSSEI
-348 KLFNKERTE
+348 KLFNKAPYEISE
-357 TPEVSQISGL
+357 IPEKSKF
-367 SGLSGNIV
+367 SGLSGNII
-375 WGISEDT
+375 WGLSEDSNE
-382 KDKIWIG
+382 KIWIG
-389 TQSDGLSQL
+389 TQSSGLNRL
-398 DTKNYVFQT
+398 DVKSFFFKQ
-407 FLSEFEHSIWALKVD
+407 FLKDFEHNIWALKID
-422 ELDQVWIASSGGL
+422 EFDRIWVASSSGL
-435 FIYKQS
+435 FIYKQLS
-441 SETELTLVKTLFPEI
+441 DSTLSLIKTLYPGKDI
-456 NIDKLSYF
+456 ISLSYF
-464 FGRMWIRTENGIV
+464 SGRMWLRSENGMI
-477 NWIDPKNLQINEIDL
+477 NWVDPESLKTNEINL
-492 ATNKINYIE
+492 SNGKINYIK
-501 PLHVDVDKNLW
+501 PLFVDFEQNLW
-512 LNTNLGMVLYNL
+512 LDTNLGMVLYNL
-524 DSKLMQQLVIELET
+524 NNKMIRQLNIELET
-538 SVRHFNS
+538 PVRNFHS
-545 VIEVN
+545 VIEVDN
-550 DGYWLSSLRHG
+550 GFWLSSLSQG
-561 IIKLEKSSYR
+561 IIKLEKSTYQ
-571 VVKKL
+571 VKLHL
-576 SDENGLASN
+576 SDTEGLASN
-585 QILKSIK
+585 QILKTIK
-592 FENSLWVS
+592 FKDSLWVS
-600 HVNDGIDEISL
+600 HGNGGIDEISL
-611 ETGDVLQNIAS
+611 KTGSFLQNIAP
-622 SRLGFN
+622 SRLGYN
-628 ELNEDSGLLSREGKI
+628 ELNEDSGVLSSRGKI
-643 FFGGTDGL
+643 FFGGTDGF
-651 LMFDPDKLSIAGMQG
+651 LMFDPNRLTIEANK
-666 LSNVSAG
+666 
-673 QSSIEPKNQQ
+673 QSKN
-683 LYANRFKKS
+683 NKI
-692 QAPTITQ
+692 PTITQ

-721 LSNSID
+721 LSNRID
-727 LPNES
+727 LPHES
-732 TMLSIKFAQVNP
+732 TMLSLKFAQVNP
-744 VNPESV
+744 INPEAI

-759 SEKWIETDAESLR
+759 SEKWIETDPESLR
-772 RAEFSYLDFGSY
+772 RAEFSNLDFGSY
-784 EFIVQSKTPLAPWS
+784 EFVVQSKNPLSPWS
-798 EPKSLQINIAPPLWL
+798 EPKTLQINIAPPFWL
-813 EQNALVLYA
+813 EQNAIILYA
-822 ILSILILIYWLK
+822 FLTFLILFFWVK

-867 DIYQGQV
+867 DIYLGQV

-901 PNDIQRVQQTL
+901 PNDIQRVQQSL
-912 NDHLSEKTEHYEI
+912 NEHLSEKTEHYEI
-925 TYRAKTYKGDW
+925 TYRARTYKGDW
-936 LWVLDRGKVVARDN
+936 LWVLDRGKVVARDS

-969 SEEQLKLFKRSIE
+969 AEEQLKLFKRSIE
-982 TISDGVFITDTT
+982 TISDGVFITDTS

-1003 YCKYTGETREQA
+1003 YCKYTGETRDQA

-1046 VESRRAAGEKYEM
+1046 VEARRSAGEKYEM
-1059 ELNVDAITDEDGKI
+1059 DLNVDAITDEDGKI

-1083 TSRKG
+1083 TSRKV

-1103 ELPNRSFFQA
+1103 DLPNRSFFQA

-1118 VRKDTQHALICLDM
+1118 VRRDTQHALICLDM

-1142 GHQTGDILIKQ
+1142 GHQSGDILIKQ
-1153 IAKRLQKMAGTKA
+1153 IAKRLQKLAGTNA

-1172 GDEFSILIDNSTDIH
+1172 GDEFSILIDNPTDIH

-1195 ILDNMARPFIINKQE
+1195 ILDNMARPFIINKHE

-1306 HPDKGLVSP
+1306 HPEKGIVSP
-1315 AQFIPLAEQTGQIID
+1315 AQFIPLAEQTGQIIE

-1358 NISARQFE
+1358 NIAARQFE
-1366 IPDLDERIMSILQ
+1366 IPDLDERIMSTLK

-1455 VDRHMAQAIITIAHN
+1455 EDRHMAKAIITIAHN

-1476 AEGVEHENQLSILR
+1476 AEGVEYENQLSILR
-1490 RYKCEMLQGY
+1490 RYECEMLQGY

-1510 FERLLNEN
+1510 FERLLKEN
-1518 HELRKII
+1518 KELQKVI
-1525 QKSSI
+1525 QSSSI

>member
-1 MHIRYLLTFR
+1 
-11 RFFLFPLLGLLS
+11 
-23 VHYAYAA
+23 
-30 NNVFVKY
+30 
-37 SKSEGLVNNSVS
+37 
-49 NSLED
+49 
-54 TNGFMWFST
+54 MWFT
-63 FEGLSRFDGYEFKN
+63 TYEGLSRFDGYEFKN
-77 YRHSRK
+77 YRHSKK
-83 DPHSLTNNFTK
+83 DPHSLPNNLAK
-94 KLLLDSRGDLWV
+94 NLLIDTQGHLWV
-106 ATKNGLAK
+106 ATLNGLAK
-114 YSPLKDNFTNYNK
+114 YNPLKDNFINYNK
-127 DNSQLDSNEI
+127 GNSELNSNEI
-137 FTFAL
+137 FTLAL
-142 NQDGDLLVSTAANLY
+142 NHDGKLLVSTAENLY
-157 LYDDLSDT
+157 IYNPLDDS
-165 FLPFTVNGEKLPA
+165 FMPFTVEGKSLPA
-178 DIKVIFSEKDKTWL
+178 DIKVIFSEPDKTWL
-192 GSLANGMFILEHESN
+192 GTLANGIFILEHASN

-213 KTNPWNIQIDANFI
+213 KTNPWNLKIPANYL
-227 FDFKKIDD
+227 FDLKKIDD
-235 NYWAATE
+235 NYWLGTDV
-242 IGAYIIST
+242 GAYVV
-250 NLSSAK
+250 NAK
-256 RLDTQSEPS
+256 LTSVKHLHTQSTPS
-265 IIGNVIR
+265 ITGNLIR
-272 SILQDHNDNIWLG
+272 SILQNHDGNIWLG
-285 TETGISIL
+285 TTTGISIL
-293 SSKNELLF
+293 SSKNQHLF
-301 SYDTQNSINFGL
+301 SYDTQNSMNFGL
-313 ENSHIL
+313 DSSNIL

-348 KLFNKERTE
+348 KLFHKAPIEMTE
-357 TPEVSQISGL
+357 ATEATESSQPT
-367 SGLSGNIV
+367 GLSGNII

-382 KDKIWIG
+382 KGKIWIG
-389 TQSDGLSQL
+389 TQFNGLSQL
-398 DTKNYVFQT
+398 DPKSYVFRT
-407 FLSEFEHSIWALKVD
+407 FLSDFEHSIWDIEVD
-422 ELDQVWIASSGGL
+422 ELNRIWVASSGGL

-441 SETELTLVKTLFPEI
+441 SDDELTLVNTLYPGIVIE
-456 NIDKLSYF
+456 KLDYF
-464 FGRMWIRTENGIV
+464 FGRMWVDTFDGKV

-492 ATNKINYIE
+492 AGNSINYIQ
-501 PLHVDVDKNLW
+501 PLYVDLDKNLW
-512 LNTNLGMVLYNL
+512 LSTNLGMVLYNL
-524 DSKLMQQLVIELET
+524 DSKILKQLVIELET
-538 SVRHFNS
+538 SVRHFTS
-545 VIEVN
+545 FIEVD
-550 DGYWLSSLRHG
+550 DGYWLSSLRQG
-561 IIKLEKSSYR
+561 MIKLDKSTYR
-571 VVKKL
+571 VTKKIN
-576 SDENGLASN
+576 DENGLASN

-592 FENSLWVS
+592 FKDSLWISYVYG
-600 HVNDGIDEISL
+600 GIDEISL
-611 ETGDVLQNIAS
+611 KTGKVLQNIAS
-622 SRLGFN
+622 ARLGYN
-628 ELNEDSGLLSREGKI
+628 ELNEGSGLLSTAGRI

-651 LMFDPDKLSIAGMQG
+651 LMFSPDKLSLKTKEQQ
-666 LSNVSAG
+666 V
-673 QSSIEPKNQQ
+673 IESQ
-683 LYANRFKKS
+683 LQKS
-692 QAPTITQ
+692 KVPTITQ
-699 LRLFNLPIS
+699 LRLFNLPVS
-708 VHSDNSPLLKPIN
+708 VHSDNSPLLEAIH

-732 TMLSIKFAQVNP
+732 NMLSLKFAQLNP
-744 VNPESV
+744 VNPEAV

-772 RAEFSYLDFGSY
+772 RAQFSYLDFGSY
-784 EFIVQSKTPLAPWS
+784 ELLVQSKTPLADWS
-798 EPKSLQINIAPPLWL
+798 EPKSLRINIAPPMWL
-813 EQNALVLYA
+813 KPNALMLYA
-822 ILSILILIYWLK
+822 ILSILIMVYAFK

-843 QSILVNEE
+843 RSILENEE

-867 DIYQGQV
+867 DIYLGQV

-901 PNDIQRVQQTL
+901 PNDIQRVQQSL
-912 NDHLSEKTEHYEI
+912 KAHLSEKTEHYET
-925 TYRAKTYKGDW
+925 TYRAKTYKGEW

-960 LKNISHLKE
+960 LKNISHSKE
-969 SEEQLKLFKRSIE
+969 AEEQLKLFKRSIE
-982 TISDGVFITDTT
+982 TISDGVFITDTS

-1015 LASYLTFHQYPGAF
+1015 LASYLRFHQYPGAF

-1046 VESRRAAGEKYEM
+1046 VESRRGAGEKYEM
-1059 ELNVDAITDEDGKI
+1059 DLNIDAITDEDGKI

-1083 TSRKG
+1083 TSRKV
-1088 TEKELLKLSNTDPLT
+1088 TEKELLKLSNTDLLT
-1103 ELPNRSFFQA
+1103 DLPNRSFFQA

-1142 GHQTGDILIKQ
+1142 GHQTGDVLIIQ
-1153 IAKRLQKMAGTKA
+1153 IAKRLQKIAGTQA

-1172 GDEFSILIDNSTDIH
+1172 GDEFSMLIDNSTDIH

-1195 ILDNMARPFIINKQE
+1195 ILDSMARPFIMNKQE
-1210 FVLGASLGIAF
+1210 FVLGASLGISF
-1221 YPEDGSN
+1221 YPEDGRT

-1306 HPDKGLVSP
+1306 HPEKGLVSP
-1315 AQFIPLAEQTGQIID
+1315 AQFIPLAEQTGQIIE

-1358 NISARQFE
+1358 NIAARQFE
-1366 IPDLDERIMSILQ
+1366 IPDLDEQIMSILQ
-1379 KAGLS
+1379 KSGLS

-1455 VDRHMAQAIITIAHN
+1455 EDRHMAKAIITIAHN

-1510 FERLLNEN
+1510 FERLLKEN
-1518 HELRKII
+1518 HHLQKVI
-1525 QKSSI
+1525 QNSST

>member
-1 MHIRYLLTFR
+1 LSL
-11 RFFLFPLLGLLS
+11 LLGLFFTPYS
-23 VHYAYAA
+23 NAA

-37 SKSEGLVNNSVS
+37 SKSDGLVQNTVT

-54 TNGFMWFST
+54 KNGFMWFST

-77 YRHSRK
+77 YRYSRK
-83 DPHSLTNNFTK
+83 DPHSLPDNFTK
-94 KLLLDSRGDLWV
+94 KLLLDSSQNLWV
-106 ATKNGLAK
+106 ATQNGLAK
-114 YSPLKDNFTNYNK
+114 YNPLKDNFTNYNK
-127 DNSQLDSNEI
+127 DNSQLNSNDI
-137 FTFAL
+137 FTIAL
-142 NQDGDLLVSTAANLY
+142 NQDGKLLVSTAENLY
-157 LYDDLSDT
+157 FYDEIADS

-178 DIKVIFSEKDKTWL
+178 DMKVIFSESDKTWI
-192 GSLANGMFILEHESN
+192 GTLASGIFILEHSSN

-213 KTNPWNIQIDANFI
+213 KANPWNIQINANYI
-227 FDFKKIDD
+227 MDFKKIDS
-235 NYWAATE
+235 NYWLGTD
-242 IGAYIIST
+242 IGAYIVNA
-250 NLSSAK
+250 NLSSVK
-256 RLDTQSEPS
+256 LLNTQSTPS

-272 SILQDHNDNIWLG
+272 SILQNQNGNIWLG

-293 SSKNELLF
+293 SPKNELLF
-301 SYDTQNSINFGL
+301 SYDTQNSTNFGL
-313 ENSHIL
+313 ESSYIL

-348 KLFNKERTE
+348 KLFNKASTE
-357 TPEVSQISGL
+357 QT
-367 SGLSGNIV
+367 GLSGNII
-375 WGISEDT
+375 WGMSEDT
-382 KDKIWIG
+382 KGKIWIG
-389 TQSDGLSQL
+389 TQSNGLSQL
-398 DTKNYVFQT
+398 DPNNYVFQT
-407 FLSEFEHSIWALKVD
+407 FLSEFGHSIFAVKFD
-422 ELDQVWIASSGGL
+422 ELDQLWIASSGGL

-441 SETELTLVKTLFPEI
+441 SETELTLVNTLFPGT
-456 NIDKLSYF
+456 NIDKLYYF
-464 FGRMWIRTENGIV
+464 FGRIWIRTYNGIV
-477 NWIDPKNLQINEIDL
+477 KWVDPKNLKINEIDL
-492 ATNKINYIE
+492 AGNEINYIE
-501 PLHVDVDKNLW
+501 PLYVDLDKNLW

-524 DSKLMQQLVIELET
+524 DSKIVKQLVIELDT

-550 DGYWLSSLRHG
+550 DGFWLSSLTQG

-571 VVKKL
+571 VTQRL
-576 SDENGLASN
+576 GTENGLASN

-592 FENSLWVS
+592 NKDSLWIS
-600 HVNDGIDEISL
+600 HVHGGVDEISL
-611 ETGDVLQNIAS
+611 ETGELLQNIAS

-628 ELNEDSGLLSREGKI
+628 ELNEDSGLLSKSGQI

-651 LMFDPDKLSIAGMQG
+651 LMFDPDKLSIEGKMQQVPENS
-666 LSNVSAG
+666 LLRS
-673 QSSIEPKNQQ
+673 K
-683 LYANRFKKS
+683 
-692 QAPTITQ
+692 APTITE
-699 LRLFNLPIS
+699 LRLFNLPIT
-708 VHSDNSPLLKPIN
+708 VHSNNSPLLIPIN

-732 TMLSIKFAQVNP
+732 TMLSIKFAQMNP
-744 VNPESV
+744 VNPEAV

-759 SEKWIETDAESLR
+759 SDKWIETDAESLR
-772 RAEFSYLDFGSY
+772 RARFSYLDFGSY
-784 EFIVQSKTPLAPWS
+784 EFVVQSKNPLGDWTES
-798 EPKSLQINIAPPLWL
+798 KSLQINIGPPFWL
-813 EQNALVLYA
+813 EQNALILYA
-822 ILSILILIYWLK
+822 ILSILILLYSFK

-843 QSILVNEE
+843 RSIQVNEE

-867 DIYQGQV
+867 DIYLGQV
-874 FRSNTWGTL
+874 FRANTWGTL

-888 DIRVNSSYEANIH
+888 DIRVDSSYEANIH
-901 PNDIQRVQQTL
+901 PNDIQRVQQSL
-912 NDHLSEKTEHYEI
+912 NEHLSEKTEHYEI
-925 TYRAKTYKGDW
+925 TYRARTYKGEW

-969 SEEQLKLFKRSIE
+969 AEEQLKLFKRSIE
-982 TISDGVFITDTT
+982 TISDGVFITDTS

-1029 TEEVKKSLQ
+1029 TEEVKKTLQ
-1038 QKGNWFGE
+1038 QKGNWSGE
-1046 VESRRAAGEKYEM
+1046 VESRRGAGEKYEM
-1059 ELNVDAITDEDGKI
+1059 DLNVDAITDEDGKI

-1083 TSRKG
+1083 TSRKV

-1103 ELPNRSFFQA
+1103 DLPNRSFFQA

-1118 VRKDTQHALICLDM
+1118 VRRDTQHALICLDM

-1142 GHQTGDILIKQ
+1142 GHQTGDVLIKQ

-1195 ILDNMARPFIINKQE
+1195 ILDNMARPFIINKQD

-1221 YPEDGSN
+1221 YPEDGRT

-1306 HPDKGLVSP
+1306 DPEKGLVSP
-1315 AQFIPLAEQTGQIID
+1315 AQFIPLAEQTGQIIE
-1330 IGEVVLKKACEDT
+1330 IGEVVLRKACEDT

-1358 NISARQFE
+1358 NIAARQFE
-1366 IPDLDERIMSILQ
+1366 IPDLDERIMNILQ
-1379 KAGLS
+1379 KSGLS

-1390 EITEGTLMQSPEN
+1390 EITESTLMQSPEN

-1455 VDRHMAQAIITIAHN
+1455 EDRHMAQAIITIAHN

-1510 FERLLNEN
+1510 FERLLKEN
-1518 HELRKII
+1518 YELQKVI
-1525 QKSSI
+1525 QNSSI

>member
-1 MHIRYLLTFR
+1 LSL
-11 RFFLFPLLGLLS
+11 LLGAFLS
-23 VHYAYAA
+23 SYSYAA
-30 NNVFVKY
+30 NNAFVKY
-37 SKSEGLVNNSVS
+37 SKSEGLVQNTVT

-54 TNGFMWFST
+54 TQGYMWFST

-77 YRHSRK
+77 YRHSGK
-83 DPHSLTNNFTK
+83 DPNSLPNNLAV
-94 KLLLDSRGDLWV
+94 KLLLDSSGNLWV

-114 YSPLKDNFTNYNK
+114 YNPLKDNFTNYNK
-127 DNSQLDSNEI
+127 DNSELKNNEI
-137 FTFAL
+137 FTITL
-142 NQDGDLLVSTAANLY
+142 SQDGKLLVSTAENLY
-157 LYDDLSDT
+157 LYDGLTDS
-165 FLPFTVNGEKLPA
+165 FLPFTVNGENLPA
-178 DIKVIFSEKDKTWL
+178 DIKVIFSEQDKTWL
-192 GSLANGMFILEHESN
+192 GTLANGIFILEHSSN

-213 KTNPWNIQIDANFI
+213 KKNPWNLKISANFI
-227 FDFKKIDD
+227 MDFKRIDD
-235 NYWAATE
+235 NYWLGTD
-242 IGAYIIST
+242 IGAYIVDA
-250 NLSSAK
+250 NLSSVK
-256 RLDTQSEPS
+256 LVNTQSTPS

-272 SILQDHNDNIWLG
+272 GILQDHNGNIWLG

-293 SSKNELLF
+293 SSQNKILF
-301 SYDTQNSINFGL
+301 SYDAQNNINFGL
-313 ENSHIL
+313 ESSHIL

-327 SIWLGTF
+327 SIWVGTF

-348 KLFNKERTE
+348 KLFKKTSIEPTKPTE
-357 TPEVSQISGL
+357 PT
-367 SGLSGNIV
+367 GLSGNII
-375 WGISEDT
+375 WGVSEDT
-382 KDKIWIG
+382 KGKIWIG
-389 TQSDGLSQL
+389 TQFNGLSQL
-398 DTKNYVFQT
+398 NTKNYAFKT
-407 FLSEFEHSIWALKVD
+407 FLSEFEHHIWAFEID
-422 ELDQVWIASSGGL
+422 ELDQLWIASSGGV
-435 FIYKQS
+435 FIYKQTS
-441 SETELTLVKTLFPEI
+441 NTELNLVKTFFAGT
-456 NIDKLSYF
+456 NVQKLSYF
-464 FGRMWIRTENGIV
+464 FGRMWLASFDGTV

-492 ATNKINYIE
+492 AGNKINNIE
-501 PLHVDVDKNLW
+501 PLYVDLDKNLW

-524 DSKLMQQLVIELET
+524 DSKIVKQLIIELE
-538 SVRHFNS
+538 SSAKFFNS

-550 DGYWLSSLRHG
+550 DGYWLSSIGEG
-561 IIKLEKSSYR
+561 IIKLDKSSYR
-571 VVKKL
+571 VSKRL
-576 SDENGLASN
+576 SNENGLASN
-585 QILKSIK
+585 QILKSIRIK
-592 FENSLWVS
+592 DSLWIS
-600 HVNDGIDEISL
+600 HVYGGIDEISL
-611 ETGDVLQNIAS
+611 ETGEVLQNIAS
-622 SRLGFN
+622 ARLGYN
-628 ELNEDSGLLSREGKI
+628 ELNEGSGLLSKAGKI
-643 FFGGTDGL
+643 FFGGTEGL
-651 LMFDPDKLSIAGMQG
+651 LMFDPDKLSIEGSMQ
-666 LSNVSAG
+666 NVSENTLLK
-673 QSSIEPKNQQ
+673 IK
-683 LYANRFKKS
+683 
-692 QAPTITQ
+692 APTITE

-708 VHSDNSPLLKPIN
+708 VHSDNSPLLMPIN

-732 TMLSIKFAQVNP
+732 TMLSIKFVQMNS
-744 VNPESV
+744 VNPEAV
-750 KYRYRLLGL
+750 NYRYRLLGL
-759 SEKWIETDAESLR
+759 SDKWIETDAESLR
-772 RAEFSYLDFGSY
+772 RAQFSYLDFGSY
-784 EFIVQSKTPLAPWS
+784 EFVVQSKNPLGPWS
-798 EPKSLQINIAPPLWL
+798 EPKLLQINIAPPFWL
-813 EQNALVLYA
+813 EQNAIILYV
-822 ILSILILIYWLK
+822 ILSVLTLLYWFK
-834 QIRSRNAIR
+834 QVRSRNAIR
-843 QSILVNEE
+843 RSILENEE

-867 DIYQGQV
+867 DIYLGQV

-901 PNDIQRVQQTL
+901 PNDIQRVQQSL
-912 NDHLSEKTEHYEI
+912 NEHLSEKTEHYEI
-925 TYRAKTYKGDW
+925 TYRARTYKGEW
-936 LWVLDRGKVVARDN
+936 LWVLDRGKVVARDT

-969 SEEQLKLFKRSIE
+969 AEEQLKLFKRSIE

-1015 LASYLTFHQYPGAF
+1015 LASFLTFHQYPGAF

-1038 QKGNWFGE
+1038 QKGNWSGE
-1046 VESRRAAGEKYEM
+1046 VESRRGAGEKYEM
-1059 ELNVDAITDEDGKI
+1059 DLNIDAITDEDGKI

-1083 TSRKG
+1083 TSRKV

-1103 ELPNRSFFQA
+1103 DLPNRSFFQA
-1113 SHSNI
+1113 SHNNI
-1118 VRKDTQHALICLDM
+1118 VRRDTQHALICLDM

-1142 GHQTGDILIKQ
+1142 GHQTGDLLIKQ

-1187 HITHFAQT
+1187 HITHFAQN
-1195 ILDNMARPFIINKQE
+1195 ILDNMARPFVINKQE

-1221 YPEDGSN
+1221 YPEDGRT

-1306 HPDKGLVSP
+1306 HPEKGLVSP
-1315 AQFIPLAEQTGQIID
+1315 AQFIPLAEKTGQIIE
-1330 IGEVVLKKACEDT
+1330 IGEVVLRKACEDT

-1379 KAGLS
+1379 KTGLS

-1444 KAFIDDIATSA
+1444 KAFIDDIAISTE
-1455 VDRHMAQAIITIAHN
+1455 DRHMAEAIITIAHN

-1476 AEGVEHENQLSILR
+1476 AEGVENESQLSILR

-1510 FERLLNEN
+1510 FERLLKEN
-1518 HELRKII
+1518 YQLRKVI
-1525 QKSSI
+1525 QNSSI

>member
-1 MHIRYLLTFR
+1 MHIFYLLTFR
-11 RFFLFPLLGLLS
+11 RILLFLLLGLFLVPYS
-23 VHYAYAA
+23 HAA

-37 SKSEGLVNNSVS
+37 SKSEGLVQNTVT

-54 TNGFMWFST
+54 THGFMWFST

-77 YRHSRK
+77 YRYSK
-83 DPHSLTNNFTK
+83 EDPNSLPANFTK
-94 KLLLDSRGDLWV
+94 KLLLDSSQNLWV

-114 YSPLKDNFTNYNK
+114 YNPLKDNFTNYNK
-127 DNSQLDSNEI
+127 DNSELKNNDI
-137 FTFAL
+137 FTIAL
-142 NQDGDLLVSTAANLY
+142 NQDGKLLVSTAENLY
-157 LYDDLSDT
+157 LYDGLADS
-165 FLPFTVNGEKLPA
+165 FLPFTVNGESLPA
-178 DIKVIFSEKDKTWL
+178 DIKVIFSEQDKTWL
-192 GSLANGMFILEHESN
+192 GTLANGIFILEHSSN

-213 KTNPWNIQIDANFI
+213 KANPWDLKINANYLM
-227 FDFKKIDD
+227 DFKRIDD
-235 NYWAATE
+235 NYWLGTD
-242 IGAYIIST
+242 IGAYIVNA

-256 RLDTQSEPS
+256 LLNTQSTPS

-272 SILQDHNDNIWLG
+272 SILQNQNGNIWLG

-313 ENSHIL
+313 ESSYIL

-327 SIWLGTF
+327 SIWVGTF

-357 TPEVSQISGL
+357 IPDVSQISGL
-367 SGLSGNIV
+367 SGNII

-382 KDKIWIG
+382 KGKIWIG
-389 TQSDGLSQL
+389 TQSNGLSQL
-398 DTKNYVFQT
+398 DPKNYVFQT
-407 FLSEFEHSIWALKVD
+407 FLSGFEHSIWALKVD
-422 ELDQVWIASSGGL
+422 ELDQIWIASSGGL

-441 SETELTLVKTLFPEI
+441 SNTELTLVKTLFPGT
-456 NIDKLSYF
+456 NIDRLSYF
-464 FGRMWIRTENGIV
+464 FGRMWIRSYDGIV
-477 NWIDPKNLQINEIDL
+477 NWVDPKNLQINDINL
-492 ATNKINYIE
+492 AGNKINYIE
-501 PLHVDVDKNLW
+501 PLYVDFDKNLW

-524 DSKLMQQLVIELET
+524 DSKIVRQLVIELET

-550 DGYWLSSLRHG
+550 DGFWLSSLTQG

-571 VVKKL
+571 VAQSL
-576 SDENGLASN
+576 SNENGLASN

-592 FENSLWVS
+592 IEDSLWIS
-600 HVNDGIDEISL
+600 HVYGGIDEISL
-611 ETGDVLQNIAS
+611 ETGEILQNIAS

-628 ELNEDSGLLSREGKI
+628 ELNEDSGLLSKEGKI

-651 LMFDPDKLSIAGMQG
+651 LMFDPDKLSIEGNMQ
-666 LSNVSAG
+666 NVSEN
-673 QSSIEPKNQQ
+673 IQ
-683 LYANRFKKS
+683 LKS
-692 QAPTITQ
+692 KAPTITE

-708 VHSDNSPLLKPIN
+708 VHSNNSPLIRPIN

-732 TMLSIKFAQVNP
+732 SMLSINFAQMNP
-744 VNPESV
+744 VNPEAV
-750 KYRYRLLGL
+750 QYRYRLIGL
-759 SEKWIETDAESLR
+759 SDKWIETDSESFR
-772 RAEFSYLDFGSY
+772 RAAFSYLDFGSY
-784 EFIVQSKTPLAPWS
+784 EFVVQSKNPLGAWS
-798 EPKSLQINIAPPLWL
+798 EPKSLQINIAPPFWL
-813 EQNALVLYA
+813 EQNAIILYA
-822 ILSILILIYWLK
+822 MLSVLILLYWFK
-834 QIRSRNAIR
+834 QVRSRNAIR
-843 QSILVNEE
+843 RSILENEE

-901 PNDIQRVQQTL
+901 PNDIQRVQQSL
-912 NDHLSEKTEHYEI
+912 NEHLSEKTEHYET

-936 LWVLDRGKVVARDN
+936 LWVLDRGKVVARDS

-969 SEEQLKLFKRSIE
+969 AEEQLKLFKRSIE
-982 TISDGVFITDTT
+982 TISDGVFITDTS

-1038 QKGNWFGE
+1038 QKGNWSGE
-1046 VESRRAAGEKYEM
+1046 VESRRGAGEKYEM
-1059 ELNVDAITDEDGKI
+1059 DLNVDAITDEDGKI

-1083 TSRKG
+1083 TSRKV

-1103 ELPNRSFFQA
+1103 DLPNRSFFQA

-1118 VRKDTQHALICLDM
+1118 VRRDTQHALICMDM

-1142 GHQTGDILIKQ
+1142 GHQTGDVLIKQ

-1221 YPEDGSN
+1221 YPEDGRN

-1306 HPDKGLVSP
+1306 HPEKGLVSP
-1315 AQFIPLAEQTGQIID
+1315 AQFIPLAEQTGQIIE
-1330 IGEVVLKKACEDT
+1330 IGEVVLRKACEDT

-1358 NISARQFE
+1358 NIAARQFE

-1379 KAGLS
+1379 KSGLS

-1455 VDRHMAQAIITIAHN
+1455 EDRHMAQAIITIAHN

-1510 FERLLNEN
+1510 FERLLKEN
-1518 HELRKII
+1518 HELQKVI
-1525 QKSSI
+1525 QNSSI

>member
-1 MHIRYLLTFR
+1 VHIRYLLTLR
-11 RFFLFPLLGLLS
+11 NFFLILLFGLSS
-23 VHYAYAA
+23 VHFTHAA
-30 NNVFVKY
+30 NNDFVKY
-37 SKSEGLVNNSVS
+37 SKSEGLVQNTVTNI
-49 NSLED
+49 LED
-54 TNGFMWFST
+54 SEGFMWFST

-77 YRHSRK
+77 YRHSSK
-83 DPHSLTNNFTK
+83 NLNSLSHNFTK
-94 KLLLDSRGDLWV
+94 KLLLDSQKNLWV
-106 ATKNGLAK
+106 ATKNGLAR
-114 YSPLKDNFTNYNK
+114 YNPLKDNFTNYNK
-127 DNSQLDSNEI
+127 NNSNLNSNEI
-137 FTFAL
+137 FTIAL
-142 NQDGDLLVSTAANLY
+142 NNDGDLLVSTASNLY
-157 LYDDLSDT
+157 LYDDLADS
-165 FLPFTVNGEKLPA
+165 FLPFNVNGESLPA
-178 DIKVIFSEKDKTWL
+178 DIKVIFSERDKTWL
-192 GSLANGMFILEHESN
+192 GSLANGVFILEHSTN
-207 TLFSLK
+207 TLFSLQ
-213 KTNPWNIQIDANFI
+213 KTNPWNIKIDANYL
-227 FDFKKIDD
+227 FDLKKID
-235 NYWAATE
+235 NAYWLATE
-242 IGAYIIST
+242 DGAYIVDTNISFVK
-250 NLSSAK
+250 L
-256 RLDTQSEPS
+256 LDTQSSPS
-265 IIGNVIR
+265 IIGNDVR
-272 SILQDHNDNIWLG
+272 SILQNHNGNIWLG
-285 TETGISIL
+285 TTSGISIL
-293 SSKNELLF
+293 SPELELLY
-301 SYDTQNSINFGL
+301 SYDNQNSINFGL
-313 ENSHIL
+313 EGSHIL

-327 SIWLGTF
+327 TIWLGI
-334 AGGLYRYNA
+334 AGGLYRYNKS
-343 DGSEI
+343 SEI
-348 KLFNKERTE
+348 KLFNKAHVELSE
-357 TPEVSQISGL
+357 PSGL
-367 SGLSGNIV
+367 SGDII
-375 WGISEDT
+375 WGLSEDSSGKVWVAT
-382 KDKIWIG
+382 H
-389 TQSDGLSQL
+389 SNGLNQL
-398 DTKNYVFQT
+398 DVKNFVIER
-407 FLSEFEHSIWALKVD
+407 FLSEFEHKIWALKID
-422 ELDQVWIASSGGL
+422 EFDRIWIASSGGI
-435 FIYKQS
+435 FIYRQS
-441 SETELTLVKTLFPEI
+441 SASELTLVETLLPGKVI
-456 NIDKLSYF
+456 VTLSYF
-464 FGRMWIRTENGIV
+464 IGRMWLITENGII
-477 NWIDPKNLQINEIDL
+477 NWVDTKSLQIKEIDL
-492 ATNKINYIE
+492 EDNKINYIR
-501 PLHVDVDKNLW
+501 PLLVDIDKNIW
-512 LNTNLGMVLYNL
+512 LDTNLGMVLYNL
-524 DSKLMQQLVIELET
+524 DSKMKRQLVIELET
-538 SVRHFNS
+538 SVRNFNS
-545 VIEVN
+545 VIDVH
-550 DGYWLSSLRHG
+550 DGYWLSSLSQG

-571 VVKKL
+571 IIKKL
-576 SDENGLASN
+576 DNENGLASN
-585 QILKSIK
+585 TILKTIK
-592 FENSLWVS
+592 FKDSLWVS
-600 HVNDGIDEISL
+600 HVNGGIDEISL
-611 ETGDVLQNIAS
+611 ETGDVLQNIS
-622 SRLGFN
+622 PSRLGYN
-628 ELNEDSGLLSREGKI
+628 ELNEDSGVLSKAGKI
-643 FFGGTDGL
+643 FFGGTDGF
-651 LMFDPDKLSIAGMQG
+651 LMFDPDRLSIQ
-666 LSNVSAG
+666 SNN
-673 QSSIEPKNQQ
+673 K
-683 LYANRFKKS
+683 NRFESPLQKS
-692 QAPTITQ
+692 KTPTITQ

-708 VHSDNSPLLKPIN
+708 VHSDKSPLLKPIN

-727 LPNES
+727 LPNKS
-732 TMLSIKFAQVNP
+732 SMLSIKFAELNP
-744 VNPESV
+744 VNPEAV

-759 SEKWIETDAESLR
+759 SEKWIETDVDSLR
-772 RAEFSYLDFGSY
+772 RAQFSYLDFGSY
-784 EFIVQSKTPLAPWS
+784 EFVVQSKNPLAPWS
-798 EPKSLQINIAPPLWL
+798 EPKSLQINIAPPFWL
-813 EQNALVLYA
+813 KQNALIVY
-822 ILSILILIYWLK
+822 SILTFLILFYWIK

-867 DIYQGQV
+867 DIYLGQV

-888 DIRVNSSYEANIH
+888 NIRVNSSYEANIH
-901 PNDIQRVQQTL
+901 PNDIQRVQQSL
-912 NDHLSEKTEHYEI
+912 NEHLSEKTEHYEI

-950 NHQPQRMTGT
+950 NNQPQRMTGT

-969 SEEQLKLFKRSIE
+969 AEEQLKLFKRSIE
-982 TISDGVFITDTT
+982 TISDGVFIADTT

-1059 ELNVDAITDEDGKI
+1059 DLNVDAITDEDGKI

-1083 TSRKG
+1083 TSRKV

-1103 ELPNRSFFQA
+1103 DLPNRSFFQA

-1118 VRKDTQHALICLDM
+1118 VRRDTQHALICLDM

-1153 IAKRLQKMAGTKA
+1153 IAKRLQKLAGTRA

-1172 GDEFSILIDNSTDIH
+1172 GDEFSVLIDNSTDIH

-1195 ILDNMARPFIINKQE
+1195 ILDSMARPFIISKHE

-1277 EDLFTVFYQPKVDI
+1277 ENLFTVFYQPKVDI

-1306 HPDKGLVSP
+1306 HPEKGLVSP
-1315 AQFIPLAEQTGQIID
+1315 AQFIPLAEQTGQIIE
-1330 IGEVVLKKACEDT
+1330 IGEVVLRKACEDT
-1343 KRWVDAGLFTGRVAV
+1343 KRWVDAGLFSGRVAV
-1358 NISARQFE
+1358 NIAARQFE
-1366 IPDLDERIMSILQ
+1366 IPDLDERIMNILK

-1390 EITEGTLMQSPEN
+1390 EITEGTLMQNPEN

-1455 VDRHMAQAIITIAHN
+1455 EDRHMAQAIITIAHN

-1510 FERLLNEN
+1510 FERLLKEN
-1518 HELRKII
+1518 KELQKVI
-1525 QKSSI
+1525 QNSST

>member
-1 MHIRYLLTFR
+1 VHTRHLLTFR
-11 RFFLFPLLGLLS
+11 SFLLFLVLGLFS
-23 VHYAYAA
+23 AHYVHGA

-37 SKSEGLVNNSVS
+37 SKSEGLVQNTVT

-77 YRHSRK
+77 YRHSRNN
-83 DPHSLTNNFTK
+83 PHSLPDNKAK
-94 KLLLDSRGDLWV
+94 KLLLDSSGNLWV
-106 ATKNGLAK
+106 ATQNGLAK
-114 YSPLKDNFTNYNK
+114 YNSLKDNFRIYHK
-127 DNSQLDSNEI
+127 DNSQLNSNEI
-137 FTFAL
+137 YSLAL
-142 NQDGDLLVSTAANLY
+142 NQNGKLLISTAENFY
-157 LYDDLSDT
+157 LYDAIADI
-165 FLPFTVNGEKLPA
+165 FLPITVKGESLPA
-178 DIKVIFSEKDKTWL
+178 DIKVIFSEPDKTWL
-192 GSLANGMFILEHESN
+192 GTLANGIFILEHASN

-213 KTNPWNIQIDANFI
+213 KTNPWNLKINANYL
-227 FDFKKIDD
+227 FDLKKIDD
-235 NYWAATE
+235 NYWLGTD
-242 IGAYIIST
+242 IGAYVVD
-250 NLSSAK
+250 A
-256 RLDTQSEPS
+256 RLTSVKHLHTQSTPS
-265 IIGNVIR
+265 IIGNLIR
-272 SILQDHNDNIWLG
+272 SILQNHDGNIWLG

-293 SSKNELLF
+293 SSKNQHLF
-301 SYDTQNSINFGL
+301 SYNTQNSMNFGL
-313 ENSHIL
+313 DSPNIL

-343 DGSEI
+343 DSSEI
-348 KLFNKERTE
+348 KLFKKTPIVPTE
-357 TPEVSQISGL
+357 QSEEYEPT
-367 SGLSGNIV
+367 GLSGNII

-382 KDKIWIG
+382 KGKIWVG
-389 TQSDGLSQL
+389 TQSNGLSQL
-398 DTKNYVFQT
+398 DPENFVFQT
-407 FLSEFEHSIWALKVD
+407 FLSEFEHYIWALEVD
-422 ELDQVWIASSGGL
+422 ELNRIWVASSGGL

-441 SETELTLVKTLFPEI
+441 SDTELTLVSTLFLGK
-456 NIDKLSYF
+456 NIQKISYF
-464 FGRMWIRTENGIV
+464 FGRMWIDTFDGIV
-477 NWIDPKNLQINEIDL
+477 NWIDPTNLQINEIDL
-492 ATNKINYIE
+492 AGNNINYIQ
-501 PLHVDVDKNLW
+501 PLYVDLDKNLW
-512 LNTNLGMVLYNL
+512 LSTNLGMVLYNL
-524 DSKLMQQLVIELET
+524 DSKIVKLLVIELET

-545 VIEVN
+545 VIEVD
-550 DGYWLSSLRHG
+550 DGFWLSTTRQG
-561 IIKLEKSSYR
+561 MIKLDKLSYR
-571 VVKKL
+571 VSQNL
-576 SDENGLASN
+576 SHENGLASN
-585 QILKSIK
+585 QICRSIK
-592 FENSLWVS
+592 IKDSLWIS
-600 HVNDGIDEISL
+600 HVYGGIDEVAL
-611 ETGDVLQNIAS
+611 GTGEVLQNIAS
-622 SRLGFN
+622 ARLGYN
-628 ELNEDSGLLSREGKI
+628 ELNEGSGLLSTAGKV

-651 LMFDPDKLSIAGMQG
+651 LMFAPEKLSQATNKQ
-666 LSNVSAG
+666 NV
-673 QSSIEPKNQQ
+673 IESQ
-683 LYANRFKKS
+683 LQKS
-692 QAPTITQ
+692 KAPTITQ
-699 LRLFNLPIS
+699 LRLFNLSVS
-708 VHSDNSPLLKPIN
+708 VHSDNSPLLKAIH
-721 LSNSID
+721 LSSNID
-727 LPNES
+727 LPNKS
-732 TMLSIKFAQVNP
+732 TMLSLKFAQVNP
-744 VNPESV
+744 VNPEAV

-759 SEKWIETDAESLR
+759 SEKWIETDVESFR
-772 RAEFSYLDFGSY
+772 RAQFSNLDFGSY
-784 EFIVQSKTPLAPWS
+784 EFVVQSRNPLGDWS
-798 EPKSLQINIAPPLWL
+798 ESKSLQINIAPPFWL
-813 EQNALVLYA
+813 EQNAIILYA
-822 ILSILILIYWLK
+822 MLSFLILLYWSK
-834 QIRSRNAIR
+834 QVRSRNAIR
-843 QSILVNEE
+843 RSILENEE

-888 DIRVNSSYEANIH
+888 NIRVNSSYEANIH

-912 NDHLSEKTEHYEI
+912 NEHLSEKTENYEI
-925 TYRAKTYKGDW
+925 SYRAKTYKGDW

-969 SEEQLKLFKRSIE
+969 AEEQLKLFKRSIE
-982 TISDGVFITDTT
+982 TISDGVFITDTS

-1029 TEEVKKSLQ
+1029 TEEIKKSLQ

-1046 VESRRAAGEKYEM
+1046 VESRRTAGEKYEM
-1059 ELNVDAITDEDGKI
+1059 DLNVDAITDEDGKI

-1083 TSRKG
+1083 TSRKV

-1103 ELPNRSFFQA
+1103 DLPNRSFFQA
-1113 SHSNI
+1113 SHSDI
-1118 VRKDTQHALICLDM
+1118 VRRDTQHALICMDM
-1132 DNFKKINDSL
+1132 DNFKKINDSM
-1142 GHQTGDILIKQ
+1142 GHQTGDVLIKQ

-1172 GDEFSILIDNSTDIH
+1172 GDEFSILIDNFTDIH

-1221 YPEDGSN
+1221 YPEDGRN

-1267 IENLIRHGLK
+1267 IENLIRHGIK

-1306 HPDKGLVSP
+1306 HPEKGLVSP
-1315 AQFIPLAEQTGQIID
+1315 AQFIPLAEQTGQIIE
-1330 IGEVVLKKACEDT
+1330 IGEVVLRKACEDT

-1366 IPDLDERIMSILQ
+1366 IPDLDELIMSILQ

-1384 ALHLEC
+1384 PLHLEC
-1390 EITEGTLMQSPEN
+1390 EITEGTLMQNPEN

-1412 ERGIHLAL
+1412 EHGIHLAL

-1455 VDRHMAQAIITIAHN
+1455 EDRHMAQAIITIAHN

-1490 RYKCEMLQGY
+1490 RYKCEMFQGY

-1510 FERLLNEN
+1510 FERLLKEN

>member
-1 MHIRYLLTFR
+1 LHIFYILTFR
-11 RFFLFPLLGLLS
+11 SLLWSLLLGLFFTPYS
-23 VHYAYAA
+23 NAA

-37 SKSEGLVNNSVS
+37 SKSDGLVQNTVT

-77 YRHSRK
+77 YRHSSK
-83 DPHSLTNNFTK
+83 DPHSLPDNFTK
-94 KLLLDSRGDLWV
+94 KLLLDSSQNLWV
-106 ATKNGLAK
+106 ATQNGLAK
-114 YSPLKDNFTNYNK
+114 YNPLKDNFTNYNK
-127 DNSQLDSNEI
+127 DNSQLNSNDI
-137 FTFAL
+137 FTIAL
-142 NQDGDLLVSTAANLY
+142 NQDRKLLVSTAENLY
-157 LYDDLSDT
+157 FYDEIADS

-178 DIKVIFSEKDKTWL
+178 DMKVIFSESDKTWI
-192 GSLANGMFILEHESN
+192 GTLASGIFILEHSSN

-213 KTNPWNIQIDANFI
+213 KANPWNIQINANYI
-227 FDFKKIDD
+227 IDFKKIDS
-235 NYWAATE
+235 NYWLGTD
-242 IGAYIIST
+242 IGAYIVNA
-250 NLSSAK
+250 NLSSVK
-256 RLDTQSEPS
+256 LLNTQSTPS

-272 SILQDHNDNIWLG
+272 SILQNNNGNIWLG

-293 SSKNELLF
+293 SPENELLF
-301 SYDTQNSINFGL
+301 SYDTQNNINFGL
-313 ENSHIL
+313 ESSYIL

-327 SIWLGTF
+327 SIWVGTF

-348 KLFNKERTE
+348 KLFNKASTE
-357 TPEVSQISGL
+357 QT
-367 SGLSGNIV
+367 GLSGNII
-375 WGISEDT
+375 WGMSEDT
-382 KDKIWIG
+382 KGKIWIG
-389 TQSDGLSQL
+389 TQSNGLSQL
-398 DTKNYVFQT
+398 DPNNYVFQT
-407 FLSEFEHSIWALKVD
+407 FLSEFGHSIFAVKFD
-422 ELDQVWIASSGGL
+422 ELDQLWIASSGGL

-441 SETELTLVKTLFPEI
+441 SETELTLVNTLFPGT
-456 NIDKLSYF
+456 NIDKLYYF
-464 FGRMWIRTENGIV
+464 FGRIWIRTHNGIV
-477 NWIDPKNLQINEIDL
+477 NWVDPKNLKINEIDL
-492 ATNKINYIE
+492 AGNEINYIE
-501 PLHVDVDKNLW
+501 PLYVDLDKNLW

-524 DSKLMQQLVIELET
+524 DSKIIKHLVIELDT

-550 DGYWLSSLRHG
+550 DGFWLSSLTQG

-571 VVKKL
+571 VTQSL
-576 SDENGLASN
+576 GTENGLASN

-592 FENSLWVS
+592 NKDSLWIS
-600 HVNDGIDEISL
+600 HVHGGVDEISL
-611 ETGDVLQNIAS
+611 ETGELLQNIAS

-628 ELNEDSGLLSREGKI
+628 ELNEDSGLLSKSGQI

-651 LMFDPDKLSIAGMQG
+651 LMFDPDKLSIEGKMQQ
-666 LSNVSAG
+666 VSEN
-673 QSSIEPKNQQ
+673 SLLRSK
-683 LYANRFKKS
+683 
-692 QAPTITQ
+692 APTITE

-708 VHSDNSPLLKPIN
+708 VHSNNTPLLIPIN

-732 TMLSIKFAQVNP
+732 TMLSIKFAQMNP
-744 VNPESV
+744 VNPEAV

-759 SEKWIETDAESLR
+759 SDKWIETDAESLR
-772 RAEFSYLDFGSY
+772 RARFSYLDFGSY
-784 EFIVQSKTPLAPWS
+784 EFVVQSKNPLGDWT
-798 EPKSLQINIAPPLWL
+798 EPKSLQINISPPFWL
-813 EQNALVLYA
+813 EQNALILYA
-822 ILSILILIYWLK
+822 ILSILILLYSFK

-843 QSILVNEE
+843 RSIQVNEE

-867 DIYQGQV
+867 DIYLGQV
-874 FRSNTWGTL
+874 FRANTWGTL

-901 PNDIQRVQQTL
+901 PNDIQRVQQSL
-912 NDHLSEKTEHYEI
+912 NEHLSEKTEHYEI
-925 TYRAKTYKGDW
+925 TYRAKTYKGEW

-969 SEEQLKLFKRSIE
+969 AEEQLKLFKRSIE
-982 TISDGVFITDTT
+982 TISDGVFITDTS

-1038 QKGNWFGE
+1038 QKGNWSGE
-1046 VESRRAAGEKYEM
+1046 VESRRGAGEKYEM
-1059 ELNVDAITDEDGKI
+1059 DLNVDAITDEDGKI

-1083 TSRKG
+1083 TSRKV

-1103 ELPNRSFFQA
+1103 DLPNRSFFQA
-1113 SHSNI
+1113 SHSHI
-1118 VRKDTQHALICLDM
+1118 VRRDTQHALICLDM

-1142 GHQTGDILIKQ
+1142 GHQTGDVLIKQ

-1195 ILDNMARPFIINKQE
+1195 ILDNMARPFIINKQD

-1221 YPEDGSN
+1221 YPEDGRT

-1306 HPDKGLVSP
+1306 DPEKGLVSP
-1315 AQFIPLAEQTGQIID
+1315 AQFIPLAEQTGQIIE
-1330 IGEVVLKKACEDT
+1330 IGEVVLRKACEDT

-1358 NISARQFE
+1358 NIAARQFE

-1379 KAGLS
+1379 KSGLS

-1412 ERGIHLAL
+1412 EHGIHLAL

-1455 VDRHMAQAIITIAHN
+1455 EDRHMAQAIITIAHN

-1500 LYSKPLNAVR
+1500 LYSKPLNAVK
-1510 FERLLNEN
+1510 FERLLKEN
-1518 HELRKII
+1518 HELQKVI
-1525 QKSSI
+1525 QNSNV

>member
-1 MHIRYLLTFR
+1 LHIFYLLTFR
-11 RFFLFPLLGLLS
+11 SFLLSLLLGLFFIPYS
-23 VHYAYAA
+23 HAA

-37 SKSEGLVNNSVS
+37 SKSDGLVQNTVT

-83 DPHSLTNNFTK
+83 DPHSLPDNFTK
-94 KLLLDSRGDLWV
+94 KLLLDSSQNLWV
-106 ATKNGLAK
+106 ATQNGLAK
-114 YSPLKDNFTNYNK
+114 YNPLKDNFTNYNK
-127 DNSQLDSNEI
+127 DNSQLNSNDI
-137 FTFAL
+137 FTIAL
-142 NQDGDLLVSTAANLY
+142 NQDGKLLVSTAENLY
-157 LYDDLSDT
+157 FYDEIADS

-178 DIKVIFSEKDKTWL
+178 DMKVIFSESDKTWI
-192 GSLANGMFILEHESN
+192 GTLASGIFILEHSSN

-213 KTNPWNIQIDANFI
+213 KANPWNIQINANYI
-227 FDFKKIDD
+227 MDFKKIDS
-235 NYWAATE
+235 NYWLGTD
-242 IGAYIIST
+242 IGAYIVNA
-250 NLSSAK
+250 NLSSVK
-256 RLDTQSEPS
+256 LLNTQSTPS

-272 SILQDHNDNIWLG
+272 SILQNQNGNIWLG

-293 SSKNELLF
+293 SPKNELLF
-301 SYDTQNSINFGL
+301 SYDTQNSTNFGL
-313 ENSHIL
+313 ESSYIL

-348 KLFNKERTE
+348 KLFNKASTE
-357 TPEVSQISGL
+357 QT
-367 SGLSGNIV
+367 GLSGNII
-375 WGISEDT
+375 WGMSEDT
-382 KDKIWIG
+382 KGKIWIG
-389 TQSDGLSQL
+389 TQSNGLSQL
-398 DTKNYVFQT
+398 DPNNYVFQT
-407 FLSEFEHSIWALKVD
+407 FLSEFEHSIFAIKVD
-422 ELDQVWIASSGGL
+422 ELDQLWIASSGGL

-441 SETELTLVKTLFPEI
+441 SETELTLVKTLFPGT
-456 NIDKLSYF
+456 NIDKLYYF
-464 FGRMWIRTENGIV
+464 FGRIWIRTYNGIV
-477 NWIDPKNLQINEIDL
+477 NWVDPRNLKINEIDL
-492 ATNKINYIE
+492 AGNKINYIE
-501 PLHVDVDKNLW
+501 PLYVDLDKNLW

-524 DSKLMQQLVIELET
+524 DSKIVKQLVIELDT

-550 DGYWLSSLRHG
+550 DGFWLSSLTQG

-571 VVKKL
+571 VTQRL
-576 SDENGLASN
+576 STENGLASN

-592 FENSLWVS
+592 IKDSLWIS
-600 HVNDGIDEISL
+600 HVYGGVDEISL
-611 ETGDVLQNIAS
+611 ETGEVLQNIAS

-628 ELNEDSGLLSREGKI
+628 ELNEDSGLLSKSGQI

-651 LMFDPDKLSIAGMQG
+651 LMFDPDKLSIEGKMQQ
-666 LSNVSAG
+666 VSEN
-673 QSSIEPKNQQ
+673 S
-683 LYANRFKKS
+683 LLKS
-692 QAPTITQ
+692 KAPTITE

-708 VHSDNSPLLKPIN
+708 VHSNNSPLLIPIN

-732 TMLSIKFAQVNP
+732 TMLSIKFAQMNP
-744 VNPESV
+744 VNPKAV

-759 SEKWIETDAESLR
+759 SDKWIETDAESLR
-772 RAEFSYLDFGSY
+772 RARFSYLDFGSY
-784 EFIVQSKTPLAPWS
+784 EFVVQSKDPLGDWT
-798 EPKSLQINIAPPLWL
+798 EPKSLQINIGPPFWL
-813 EQNALVLYA
+813 EQNALILYA
-822 ILSILILIYWLK
+822 ILSILFLLYAFK

-843 QSILVNEE
+843 RSILENEE

-901 PNDIQRVQQTL
+901 PNDIQRVQQSL
-912 NDHLSEKTEHYEI
+912 NEHLSEKTEHYET

-936 LWVLDRGKVVARDN
+936 LWVLDRGKVVARDS

-969 SEEQLKLFKRSIE
+969 AEELLKLFKRSIE
-982 TISDGVFITDTT
+982 TISDGVFITDTS

-1038 QKGNWFGE
+1038 QKGNWSGE
-1046 VESRRAAGEKYEM
+1046 VESRRGAGEKYEM
-1059 ELNVDAITDEDGKI
+1059 DLNIDAITDEDGKI

-1083 TSRKG
+1083 TSRKV

-1103 ELPNRSFFQA
+1103 DLPNRSFFQA

-1118 VRKDTQHALICLDM
+1118 VRRDTQHALICMDM

-1142 GHQTGDILIKQ
+1142 GHQTGDVLIKQ

-1195 ILDNMARPFIINKQE
+1195 ILDNMATPFIINKQE

-1221 YPEDGSN
+1221 YPEDGRN

-1306 HPDKGLVSP
+1306 HPEKGLVSP
-1315 AQFIPLAEQTGQIID
+1315 AQFIPLAEQTGQIVE
-1330 IGEVVLKKACEDT
+1330 IGEVVLRKACEDT

-1358 NISARQFE
+1358 NIAARQFE

-1379 KAGLS
+1379 KSGLS

-1455 VDRHMAQAIITIAHN
+1455 EDRHMAQAIITIAHN

-1510 FERLLNEN
+1510 FERLLKEN

-1525 QKSSI
+1525 QNSSI

>member
-1 MHIRYLLTFR
+1 VFIRYLLTFH
-11 RFFLFPLLGLLS
+11 RFVLILLLGIFS
-23 VHYAYAA
+23 VTCVHGA

-37 SKSEGLVNNSVS
+37 SKSEGLIQNTVT

-77 YRHSRK
+77 YRHSK
-83 DPHSLTNNFTK
+83 KEPHSLPNNFTK
-94 KLLLDSRGDLWV
+94 KLLLDSQGHLWV

-114 YSPLKDNFTNYNK
+114 YNPLQDNFTHYNK
-127 DNSQLDSNEI
+127 NNSQLNSNEI
-137 FTFAL
+137 YTLAL
-142 NQDGDLLVSTAANLY
+142 NQDGKLLVSTAKNLY
-157 LYDDLSDT
+157 LYDALADT
-165 FLPFTVNGEKLPA
+165 FSPLTVKGENLPA
-178 DIKVIFSEKDKTWL
+178 DIKVIFSEPDKTWL
-192 GSLANGMFILEHESN
+192 GTLANGIFILEHASN

-213 KTNPWNIQIDANFI
+213 KPNPWNLKINANYL
-227 FDFKKIDD
+227 FDLKKIDGH
-235 NYWAATE
+235 YWLGTD
-242 IGAYIIST
+242 IGAYIVDVKLTSVKLL
-250 NLSSAK
+250 N
-256 RLDTQSEPS
+256 TQSTPS
-265 IIGNVIR
+265 IIGNEIR
-272 SILQDHNDNIWLG
+272 SILQNHNGNIWLG
-285 TETGISIL
+285 AETGISIL
-293 SSKNELLF
+293 SSQNEILF
-301 SYDTQNSINFGL
+301 SYDAQNNSNFGL
-313 ENSHIL
+313 DSSHIL
-319 SLYKDSND
+319 SLFKDSND
-327 SIWLGTF
+327 SIWVGTF
-334 AGGLYRYNA
+334 AGGLYRYNV
-343 DGSEI
+343 GSSEI
-348 KLFNKERTE
+348 KFFNK
-357 TPEVSQISGL
+357 TPAEST
-367 SGLSGNIV
+367 GLSGNII

-382 KDKIWIG
+382 KGQIWIG
-389 TQSDGLSQL
+389 TQSNGLSQF
-398 DTKNYVFQT
+398 DPKNYVFQT
-407 FLSEFEHSIWALKVD
+407 FLSEFEHYIWALEVD
-422 ELDQVWIASSGGL
+422 ELDQIWIASSGGL

-441 SETELTLVKTLFPEI
+441 SDTALTLVKILYPGTGILR
-456 NIDKLSYF
+456 LTYS
-464 FGRMWIRTENGIV
+464 FGRMWIDTDNGTV
-477 NWIDPKNLQINEIDL
+477 NWIDPKDLQANEIDL
-492 ATNKINYIE
+492 AGNNVNYIQ
-501 PLHVDVDKNLW
+501 PLYVDLDNNLW

-524 DSKLMQQLVIELET
+524 DSKIIKQLVIELET

-545 VIEVN
+545 VIEVD
-550 DGYWLSSLRHG
+550 DGYWLSTTRQG
-561 IIKLEKSSYR
+561 MIKLDKSTYR
-571 VVKKL
+571 VSKSL
-576 SDENGLASN
+576 SNENGLASS

-592 FENSLWVS
+592 YKDSLWIS
-600 HVNDGIDEISL
+600 HVYGGVDEISL
-611 ETGDVLQNIAS
+611 ETGELQQNIAS
-622 SRLGFN
+622 ARLGYN
-628 ELNEDSGLLSREGKI
+628 ELNEGSGFLSTAGMV

-651 LMFDPDKLSIAGMQG
+651 LMFAPDKLSLVANKQKVMD
-666 LSNVSAG
+666 
-673 QSSIEPKNQQ
+673 NQLQ
-683 LYANRFKKS
+683 KS
-692 QAPTITQ
+692 KAPAITQ
-699 LRLFNLPIS
+699 LRLFNLPVT
-708 VHSDNSPLLKPIN
+708 VHSDKSPLLTAIN
-721 LSNSID
+721 LSKRID

-732 TMLSIKFAQVNP
+732 NMVSLKFAQLNP
-744 VNPESV
+744 VNPEAI

-772 RAEFSYLDFGSY
+772 RAEFSYLDFGNY
-784 EFIVQSKTPLAPWS
+784 EFMVQSKTPFADWS
-798 EPKSLQINIAPPLWL
+798 EAKSLQINIAPPFWL
-813 EQNALVLYA
+813 KPNALVLYA
-822 ILSILILIYWLK
+822 VLSFLILAYSFK

-843 QSILVNEE
+843 QSILENEE

-888 DIRVNSSYEANIH
+888 NIRVNSSYEANIH
-901 PNDIQRVQQTL
+901 PNDIQRVQQSLHAHL
-912 NDHLSEKTEHYEI
+912 NEKTEHYET
-925 TYRAKTYKGDW
+925 TYRAKTYKGEW

-960 LKNISHLKE
+960 LKNISHSKE
-969 SEEQLKLFKRSIE
+969 AEEQLKLFKRSIE
-982 TISDGVFITDTT
+982 TISDGVFITDTS

-1015 LASYLTFHQYPGAF
+1015 LASYLMFHQYPGAF

-1046 VESRRAAGEKYEM
+1046 VESRRGAGEKYVM
-1059 ELNVDAITDEDGKI
+1059 DLNIDAITDEDGKI

-1083 TSRKG
+1083 TSRKV

-1118 VRKDTQHALICLDM
+1118 VRKDTPHALICLDM

-1142 GHQTGDILIKQ
+1142 GHQSGDVLIKQ
-1153 IAKRLQKMAGTKA
+1153 IAKRLQKIAGTQA

-1172 GDEFSILIDNSTDIH
+1172 GDEFSMLIDNSTDIH
-1187 HITHFAQT
+1187 HITRIAQT
-1195 ILDNMARPFIINKQE
+1195 ILDSLARPFMINKQE
-1210 FVLGASLGIAF
+1210 FVLGASLGIVF
-1221 YPEDGSN
+1221 YPEDGRT

-1306 HPDKGLVSP
+1306 HPEKGLVSP
-1315 AQFIPLAEQTGQIID
+1315 AQFIPLAEQTGQIIE

-1379 KAGLS
+1379 KSGLS

-1455 VDRHMAQAIITIAHN
+1455 EDRHMAKAIITIAHN

-1490 RYKCEMLQGY
+1490 RYECEMLQGY
-1500 LYSKPLNAVR
+1500 LYSKPLNALR
-1510 FERLLNEN
+1510 FERLLKES
-1518 HELRKII
+1518 HKLQKVI
-1525 QKSSI
+1525 QQTHI

>member
-1 MHIRYLLTFR
+1 LSL
-11 RFFLFPLLGLLS
+11 LLGAFLS
-23 VHYAYAA
+23 SYSYAA

-37 SKSEGLVNNSVS
+37 SKSEGLVQNAVT

-54 TNGFMWFST
+54 AQGFMWFST
-63 FEGLSRFDGYEFKN
+63 FEGLSRFDGYDFKN
-77 YRHSRK
+77 YRYSREN
-83 DPHSLTNNFTK
+83 PNSLPDNFTK
-94 KLLLDSRGDLWV
+94 KLLLDSSQNLWV

-114 YSPLKDNFTNYNK
+114 YNPLKDNFTNYNK
-127 DNSQLDSNEI
+127 ANSDLKNNDI
-137 FTFAL
+137 FTIAL
-142 NQDGDLLVSTAANLY
+142 NQDGKLLVSTAENLY
-157 LYDDLSDT
+157 LYDELADS
-165 FLPFTVNGEKLPA
+165 FLPFTVSGESLPA
-178 DIKVIFSEKDKTWL
+178 DIKVIFSEQDKTWL
-192 GSLANGMFILEHESN
+192 GTLANGIFILEHSSN

-213 KTNPWNIQIDANFI
+213 KANPWNLTLNANYLM
-227 FDFKKIDD
+227 DFKKIDD
-235 NYWAATE
+235 NYWLGTD
-242 IGAYIIST
+242 IGAYIVNT
-250 NLSSAK
+250 NLSTVK
-256 RLDTQSEPS
+256 LLNTQSTPS

-272 SILQDHNDNIWLG
+272 SILQNQNGNIWLG

-301 SYDTQNSINFGL
+301 SYDTKNSINFGL
-313 ENSHIL
+313 ESTYIL
-319 SLYKDSND
+319 SLYKDSNN

-348 KLFNKERTE
+348 KLFNKERTVI
-357 TPEVSQISGL
+357 PDVSQISGL
-367 SGLSGNIV
+367 SGNII

-382 KDKIWIG
+382 KGKVWIG
-389 TQSDGLSQL
+389 TQSNGLSQL
-398 DTKNYVFQT
+398 DPKNYVFQT
-407 FLSEFEHSIWALKVD
+407 FLNEFEHSIWALKVD
-422 ELDQVWIASSGGL
+422 ELDQIWVASSGGL

-441 SETELTLVKTLFPEI
+441 SETELTLVKILFPGT
-456 NIDKLSYF
+456 NIDKLNYF
-464 FGRMWIRTENGIV
+464 FGRIWIRSYNGIL
-477 NWIDPKNLQINEIDL
+477 NWVDPKNLQINDINL
-492 ATNKINYIE
+492 AGNKINYIE
-501 PLHVDVDKNLW
+501 PLYVDVDKNLW

-524 DSKLMQQLVIELET
+524 DSKIVRQLSIELET

-545 VIEVN
+545 VVEVN
-550 DGYWLSSLRHG
+550 DGFWLSSLTQG
-561 IIKLEKSSYR
+561 VIKLNRSTYNVTQS
-571 VVKKL
+571 L
-576 SDENGLASN
+576 SNENGLASN

-592 FENSLWVS
+592 IKDSLWIS
-600 HVNDGIDEISL
+600 HVYGGIDEISL
-611 ETGDVLQNIAS
+611 ETGEILQNIAS

-628 ELNEDSGLLSREGKI
+628 ELNEDSGLLSKEGKI
-643 FFGGTDGL
+643 FFGGADGL
-651 LMFDPDKLSIAGMQG
+651 LMFEPDKLSVASMQG
-666 LSNVSAG
+666 LSKLAAG
-673 QSSIEPKNQQ
+673 KLSIEPEKQHLYENQFQ
-683 LYANRFKKS
+683 KRK
-692 QAPTITQ
+692 APTITQ
-699 LRLFNLPIS
+699 LRLFNLPVSI
-708 VHSDNSPLLKPIN
+708 HSDKSPLLKPIN
-721 LSNSID
+721 LSNIID
-727 LPNES
+727 LPHES
-732 TMLSIKFAQVNP
+732 SMLSLKFAQLNP
-744 VNPESV
+744 VNPEAV

-759 SEKWIETDAESLR
+759 SEKWVETDSESLR
-772 RAEFSYLDFGSY
+772 RAQFSYLDSGRY
-784 EFIVQSKTPLAPWS
+784 EFVVQSKRPLADWS
-798 EPKSLQINIAPPLWL
+798 EPKSLKINIAPPFWL
-813 EQNALVLYA
+813 ERNALILYTV
-822 ILSILILIYWLK
+822 LSILILLYTFK

-843 QSILVNEE
+843 RHIQVNEE

-867 DIYQGQV
+867 DIYLGQV

-901 PNDIQRVQQTL
+901 PNDIQRVQQSL
-912 NDHLSEKTEHYEI
+912 NEHLSEKTEHYEI
-925 TYRAKTYKGDW
+925 TYRARTYKGEW

-969 SEEQLKLFKRSIE
+969 AEEQLKLFKRSIE
-982 TISDGVFITDTT
+982 TISDGVFITDTS

-1015 LASYLTFHQYPGAF
+1015 LASFLTFHQYPGAF

-1038 QKGNWFGE
+1038 QKGNWSGE
-1046 VESRRAAGEKYEM
+1046 VESRRGAGEKYEM
-1059 ELNVDAITDEDGKI
+1059 DLNVDAITDEDGKI

-1083 TSRKG
+1083 TSRKV

-1103 ELPNRSFFQA
+1103 DLPNRSFFQA
-1113 SHSNI
+1113 SHNNI
-1118 VRKDTQHALICLDM
+1118 VRRDTQHALICLDM

-1195 ILDNMARPFIINKQE
+1195 ILDSMARPFIINKQE

-1221 YPEDGSN
+1221 YPEDGRT

-1306 HPDKGLVSP
+1306 HPEKGLVSP
-1315 AQFIPLAEQTGQIID
+1315 AQFIPLAEKTGQIIE
-1330 IGEVVLKKACEDT
+1330 IGEVVLRKACEDT

-1379 KAGLS
+1379 KTGLS

-1444 KAFIDDIATSA
+1444 KAFIDDIATSTE
-1455 VDRHMAQAIITIAHN
+1455 DRHMAEAIITIAHN

-1476 AEGVEHENQLSILR
+1476 AEGVENESQLSILR

-1500 LYSKPLNAVR
+1500 LYSKPLSAVR
-1510 FERLLNEN
+1510 FERLLKEN
-1518 HELRKII
+1518 HQLQKVI
-1525 QKSSI
+1525 QNSSI